1 MASQQDLLANLQALT
16 QQAQGG
22 IPRMVAP
29 TARTNGPTSSFKRS
43 SGYPDITEGATGV
56 FDASLTKTRQQQSK
70 LNTSARV
77 ASSRYPDITEQVAS
91 AKAGQKKPGGALGI
105 AASLLDNP
113 IAKAVL
119 APLAV
124 LDYGRRGIISGVNE
138 IADVL
143 DTDKNT
149 KISIGDWFKQTKDP
163 LYGFGTAFPIP
174 GKLGRVVGL
183 IGDLALDPIN
193 WLTLGVGV
201 PASLTVKGLREGAQ
215 IGARIAVKEF
225 AEAGAHELASLGPAQ
240 LINLQRAAAAE
251 QKIAQAGVYARTML
265 GKRLTNT
272 WQGKTKLASLVDQLG
287 GSPELVAAVGKNGR
301 RAMRAGVDGTD
312 EGIRMAQTIGLGKS
326 GLSFHGTKFVL
337 PFTGPIAD
345 VLETGLARTK
355 GAILR
360 SSPVDWMAEHFI
372 ASGTNQQRAM
382 RELRRGLT
390 TGKMMVGGVEKPL
403 SAEVARYAVRL
414 HGMDSIARG
423 IEEMA
428 KDTYAKRLDNMFND
442 FPEIRET
449 KDTLHQFL
457 DVAPEQWA
465 RPMTDIEQRA
475 YDRIKPLWEQM
486 HTEVEQA
493 YQKVDFNFT
502 LNRFENY
509 LPHMMTDQA
518 KDYIGKRS
526 SQYAEEVRQYLKVN
540 MTDPSASFKHR
551 GLVKDA
557 MFFGE
562 KLTADDVAKGVV
574 RLNEIARSKGFMGN
588 FFETDMEII
597 FKKYGEHYASSMSNA
612 EFMRLAKEGG
622 VLAEAKQMGNVS
634 QEWLK
639 QQADYAVSLRTG
651 VSKAHREMAV
661 RAGAAIKT
669 INEYMDV
676 VRGNISGENAGGLR
690 YEVDALQKVL
700 KKTGTPEETFAAL
713 TAAREALVLAQK
725 ESLSSWANYVA
736 ALEKG
741 SVIVQAMQAQV
752 DKVDNAI
759 NEVLKELDRV
769 GADYAQT
776 ISMIGAPLADD
787 ASQIDSVIGR
797 ALIDS
802 PIEMGE
808 QISYDDL
815 VKSLDAKFAA
825 LSEQLDSLTSS
836 WEKSLSV
843 ENVVNDIIDG
853 KIKLDDQWHV
863 SSSDTGVADSLHEA
877 IYGGIDVKKPKIL
890 AQMNRRNIAD
900 IWDEANLTPEM
911 KIIKSI
917 FDPDGKIT
925 STSLG
930 RIRLD
935 DTYVYNVVNGK
946 RVYTSEV
953 KTRGIISRINAGTTE
968 ANNLTELREA
978 GVWLIVRDTM
988 HDPQF
993 AKLIANGLTDTSTS
1007 LEKATYN
1014 RYQNLQELL
1023 LQAHALGDYSF
1034 SAKGATIVNGIEKT
1048 KLKIAGFED
1057 NLDEVIRNWESGE
1070 SPFTEAEYIRT
1081 INATREKIGKLE
1093 QDVARQTKG
1102 LDKYQQLAVATAT
1115 TPTGYRDLVSDLAS
1129 GVQEYYL
1136 HRETTV
1142 MFNRAM
1148 QTADTIDMVLPLAL
1162 WNTTLAEVARPLLS
1176 STVSYKKQLLEAQ
1189 QVILD
1194 LQTTVSKSG
1203 NNISDAEI
1211 LAIRERLLA
1220 TEQTSLQTKTVNVRG
1235 KKTVSNQP
1243 PQEWGTT
1250 VSYRN
1255 SKGERVVVSTSQK
1268 EKLLE
1273 EMLVGVT
1280 DQSERDKI
1288 RKYVFDLAT
1297 VSERKDS
1304 AQTVTKQ
1311 TKKRVRVTE
1320 RAGEWGPEK
1329 QRLLDAELS
1338 KSNNIDNAIVFRE
1351 EIAKIFRAERKVGK
1365 RGKVLSDSAHTPE
1378 ELALLRKKELLDNHF
1393 PELRSVW
1400 VKSRTS
1406 NIDIL
1411 FYKHAGAFELE
1422 NNVIAALQDLSLQ
1435 SDLAATRGARR
1446 SARSVVFGGTGEE
1459 VPEGMSLVG
1468 QSAEQQAATI
1478 AGKYRNRIRSAIE
1491 KLEKEILKKET
1502 KLANPK
1508 GNITT
1513 NVGDVLREEV
1523 KTQKAR
1529 VTQLAK
1535 DFDEIDKAV
1544 IADKK
1549 LASQQL
1555 KVLQNAT
1562 DVRTAKGSLKKLING
1577 GDQYGYAKLINSIL
1591 TEGISDSA
1599 VATSRRSLANFFAEI
1614 LGGDT
1619 SYYLPTL
1626 GRRQTRTVTDMDS
1639 FFGRTTRKVDSNIV
1653 GLKTLVNDTNL
1664 PTNKMLEGV
1673 PGSVG
1678 DNGRYIPGSWL
1689 MRTELRGA
1697 EGMASALEEHANRL
1711 LVAVESAKRNPVD
1724 IRLAERRLAT
1734 AQRQGVRLQAQID
1747 DMAATP
1753 DFVRAQTR
1761 LSEHQVI
1768 MALAGADDKVAEM
1781 LGFTKFEIDSLFD
1794 EPLRQTDVIGLR
1806 KQEKQ
1811 LTFERNRLMAQ
1822 RERVVKSRGMYEARQ
1837 MPIEAKLVQVEDSL
1851 LDVQKQLMEH
1861 ESRGSALEKLGSLTR
1876 NLEDSNLQKQI
1887 AAESG
1892 IEVKFATDAPV
1903 VSLSTN
1909 RHPITGDFEPFN
1921 SKTRYTVEPNRKLS
1935 YTPSE
1940 FINLLSDYSDTP
1952 VLEKV
1957 VRSRKA
1963 KLTRTWNSSNEGKFL
1978 DEYKQ
1983 LHNQWDVNQSGIWHE
1998 QTGWRKVSKR
2008 ERAIRAEI
2016 DSLRETNKQ
2025 TLLEIP
2031 KLQKQIVDIIDN
2043 ETALTTQNIPKGKNV
2058 SLESRVLAEEATG
2071 VAEGLRLNPSG
2082 TMDVPR
2088 YAAPNREKIAG
2099 KRANIIGEKDSIE
2112 QLIRDLEFDKIVER
2126 SLQKNALEYIAT
2138 LSKEEQFL
2146 LKEKI
2151 VANARLAKAMET
2163 KELMLDG
2170 KVAKKVSSSYAFEV
2184 TAKQGVEKAQKA
2196 FDNAVRLAS
2205 WGPQRLVDAQRAVD
2219 DLAKMAKDGRYWKST
2234 IRNSGNAEWLADV
2247 DQFID
2252 DSSYLI
2258 SQVSAEGIPKEIR
2271 SVTTAFIEAR
2281 TEYLTKASE
2290 LTARQEEFLFN
2301 KGLEGM
2307 KFVGTSN
2314 RLIPQELRGRIPENE
2329 FSFVAKFDDG
2339 FVELSKS
2346 FPNIQVKKEL
2356 AEIISNVH
2364 RLQDPL
2370 VVREFSN
2377 FMSKYT
2383 KFFKAYATLSPGF
2396 HIRNAMSNTF
2406 MLFAGGGNLANLGE
2420 GLKMSRSWL
2429 EASRRGLNAEQWIK
2443 ELPINM
2449 QTRAKD
2455 SMSAFF
2461 QSGGGISSD
2470 FFDYAKPIRGTK
2482 TSKNAGRW
2490 VENHS
2495 RFMMSWDGV
2504 AQGLDAEAAAIR
2516 TRRFLIDYTDI
2527 STGDRVMRQIVPFW
2541 MWTSRN
2547 LPMQI
2552 SNMWINPKAYAT
2564 YNTVKRNFN
2573 ADKEGDVIPAWME
2586 EVGAFKLPFGKDLYA
2601 SPDFGFNRV
2610 GQQIKELQDPQRFL
2624 SNVNPLLRVPVELM
2638 GGRQLYSNRPFSQ
2651 NPVKVENG
2659 AGAILQPFLQGLG
2672 FGETGPNGDK
2682 FVNDKAYYA
2691 LRNLIPFAGTAERL
2705 TPSIDTYQ
2713 QRGYVNPLLGFLG
2726 VPGRQVKEQEKQS
2739 ELIRRQKAI
2748 EALVSRQKVLEG
2760 K

>member
-22 IPRMVAP
+22 VPRMVAP
-29 TARTNGPTSSFKRS
+29 TSRTNAPTSTTRKFS
-43 SGYPDITEGATGV
+43 SSPGLTDMYGGQQVSPDGV
-56 FDASLTKTRQQQSK
+56 KTFAAQNSLNKT
-70 LNTSARV
+70 ARV
-77 ASSRYPDITEQVAS
+77 ASTRYPGITEQVAS
-91 AKAGQKKPGGALGI
+91 AKAGQKKPSGALGI

-113 IAKAVL
+113 IAKTVL
-119 APLAV
+119 APLMV
-124 LDYGRRGIISGVNE
+124 LDYGRRGIISGVRE
-138 IADVL
+138 VADVL

-174 GKLGRVVGL
+174 GKLGRVIGL
-183 IGDLALDPIN
+183 VGDLALDPIN
-193 WLTLGVGV
+193 WLTLGGNI
-201 PASLTVKGLREGAQ
+201 PKSLAVKGLREGAQ

-251 QKIAQAGVYARTML
+251 QKIAQAGVSARTLL

-326 GLSFHGTKFVL
+326 GLSFHGTKFVI

-475 YDRIKPLWEQM
+475 YNRIKPLWEQM

-562 KLTADDVAKGVV
+562 KLTADDVAKGVT

-725 ESLSSWANYVA
+725 ESLSSWANYVG

-741 SVIVQAMQAQV
+741 SVVVQAMQAQV

-769 GADYAQT
+769 GADYAQN
-776 ISMIGAPLADD
+776 ISRIGAPLADD

-797 ALIDS
+797 ALVDS
-802 PIEMGE
+802 PTEMGE
-808 QISYDDL
+808 QVSYDDL
-815 VKSLDAKFAA
+815 IKSMDAKFAA
-825 LSEQLDSLTSS
+825 LSEQLDSLTTS

-877 IYGGIDVKKPKIL
+877 IYGGLDVAKPKVL
-890 AQMNRRNIAD
+890 AKMNRRNISA

-917 FDPDGKIT
+917 FDPEGKIT

-930 RIRLD
+930 QIGLD
-935 DTYVYNVVNGK
+935 DTYVSKVVNGK

-1023 LQAHALGDYSF
+1023 LQAHAMGDYSF
-1034 SAKGATIVNGIEKT
+1034 SVKGATVVNGIENT
-1048 KLKIAGFED
+1048 KSKITTLED
-1057 NLDEVIRNWESGE
+1057 TLDEVIRNWETGE
-1070 SPFTEAEYIRT
+1070 SPFTEAQYNKVIS
-1081 INATREKIGKLE
+1081 ATRTQISKLE
-1093 QDVARQTKG
+1093 QDVVRQTKG

-1136 HRETTV
+1136 HRETTIN
-1142 MFNRAM
+1142 FNRAM

-1162 WNTTLAEVARPLLS
+1162 WNTTLAEVAKPLLS
-1176 STVSYKKQLLEAQ
+1176 STIAYKKQLGEAR

-1194 LQTTVSKSG
+1194 LQTTVSKNG

-1220 TEQTSLQTKTVNVRG
+1220 TEQTFLRTKTVPNANRG
-1235 KKTVSNQP
+1235 NTRLQGYSNFIP
-1243 PQEWGTT
+1243 TEEAGTF
-1250 VSYRN
+1250 
-1255 SKGERVVVSTSQK
+1255 GPQK
-1268 EKLLE
+1268 EKILKELLS
-1273 EMLVGVT
+1273 GVT
-1280 DQSERDKI
+1280 NQSERDAI
-1288 RKYVFDLAT
+1288 RKTVRDQVVEVPYVDG
-1297 VSERKDS
+1297 
-1304 AQTVTKQ
+1304 AQTVVKGTKN
-1311 TKKRVRVTE
+1311 RVRVIE
-1320 RAGEWGPEK
+1320 RAGEWGPQK

-1351 EIAKIFRAERKVGK
+1351 ELAKIFRAERKVGK

-1393 PELRSVW
+1393 PELRSIW
-1400 VKSRTS
+1400 IKSRTAQP
-1406 NIDIL
+1406 DIL

-1422 NNVIAALQDLSLQ
+1422 NDVIAALQQSGIQ
-1435 SDLAATRGARR
+1435 SDLAASRGARR
-1446 SARSVVFGGTGEE
+1446 GARSLVLGGTGEAI
-1459 VPEGMSLVG
+1459 PEGMSVVG

-1478 AGKYRNRIRSAIE
+1478 AGKYRNRIRSAINQ
-1491 KLEKEILKKET
+1491 LEKDAAKSEA
-1502 KLANPK
+1502 KLA
-1508 GNITT
+1508 GNSQALKT
-1513 NVGDVLREEV
+1513 NVGDVLREEI
-1523 KTQKAR
+1523 KTKKAR
-1529 VTQLAK
+1529 YTELAK
-1535 DFDEIDKAV
+1535 RFDAINEEV

-1562 DVRTAKGSLKKLING
+1562 DVRTAKGSLKKLINS
-1577 GDQYGYAKLINSIL
+1577 GDQYGYAKLIDSIL
-1591 TEGISDSA
+1591 TEGVSDAA
-1599 VATSRRSLANFFAEI
+1599 VSTSRRSLANFFSEI

-1619 SYYLPTL
+1619 SYYIGTL
-1626 GRRQTRTVTDMDS
+1626 GRREKRTVTDMDS

-1653 GLKTLVNDTNL
+1653 GLRTLVDDTNL

-1678 DNGRYIPGSWL
+1678 DSGRYIPGSWL

-1711 LVAVESAKRNPVD
+1711 LVAVEGIKRNPVD
-1724 IRLAERRLAT
+1724 IRLAEKRLAT

-1747 DMAATP
+1747 GMAATP

-1794 EPLRQTDVIGLR
+1794 EPLRQTDVLGLR

-1811 LTFERNRLMAQ
+1811 LTFERNRLMGQ
-1822 RERVVKSRGMYEARQ
+1822 RERVIKTRGAYEAKQ
-1837 MPIEAKLVQVEDSL
+1837 MPIEAKLVEVEDSL

-1892 IEVKFATDAPV
+1892 IEVRFATDAPM
-1903 VSLSTN
+1903 
-1909 RHPITGDFEPFN
+1909 RYEGDAP
-1921 SKTRYTVEPNRKLS
+1921 KARYEVESSRKLS

-1940 FINLLSDYSDTP
+1940 FINLLSDYGDTP

-1957 VRSRKA
+1957 VKSRKA
-1963 KLTRTWNSSNEGKFL
+1963 KLTRTWNSSNEGMFL

-1983 LHNQWDVNQSGIWHE
+1983 LHNQFDMSQHGAWMSDGTNV
-1998 QTGWRKVSKR
+1998 TKR
-2008 ERAIRAEI
+2008 EQAIRAEI
-2016 DSLRETNKQ
+2016 DALRETKKQ

-2088 YAAPNREKIAG
+2088 YAAPNKEKIAG
-2099 KRANIIGEKDSIE
+2099 KRANLVGEMDSID
-2112 QLIRDLEFDKIVER
+2112 QIVNDLEFDKIVER
-2126 SLQKNALEYIAT
+2126 GLQKQALEYIGR
-2138 LSKEEQFL
+2138 LSKDEQIL

-2170 KVAKKVSSSYAFEV
+2170 KLAKKVSSSYAFEV

-2301 KGLEGM
+2301 QGLKGM

-2314 RLIPQELRGRIPENE
+2314 RLIPAELRGRIPENE

-2346 FPNIQVKKEL
+2346 FPNIQVREEL

-2429 EASRRGLNAEQWIK
+2429 EASKRGLNADQWIK
-2443 ELPINM
+2443 ELPASM

-2586 EVGAFKLPFGKDLYA
+2586 EIGAFKLPFGKDLYA
-2601 SPDFGFNRV
+2601 SPDFGFNRIS
-2610 GQQIKELQDPQRFL
+2610 QQVEELRDPQRFL

>member
-16 QQAQGG
+16 KQAQGG
-22 IPRMVAP
+22 VPRMVQP
-29 TARTNGPTSSFKRS
+29 TSRTNGSPSPYKRS
-43 SGYPDITEGATGV
+43 SGYPDITEGTTGV
-56 FDASLTKTRQQQSK
+56 FDAALGKTRQQQSR
-70 LNTSARV
+70 LDTTARA
-77 ASSRYPDITEQVAS
+77 ASSKYPDITEQVAS
-91 AKAGQKKPGGALGI
+91 AKAGQQKPSGALGV
-105 AASLLDNP
+105 AANLLDNP
-113 IAKAVL
+113 IAKTVL

-124 LDYGRRGIISGVNE
+124 LDYGRRGIISGVRE
-138 IADVL
+138 IADVV
-143 DTDKNT
+143 DNNKET
-149 KISIGDWFKQTKDP
+149 KASIGDWFKQTKDP

-193 WLTLGVGV
+193 WLTLGVNV
-201 PASLTVKGLREGAQ
+201 PRSLTVAGLREGGQ
-215 IGARIAVKEF
+215 IGARIAAKEF

-240 LINLQRAAAAE
+240 LINLQRAAAVE
-251 QKIAQAGVYARTML
+251 EKIAKAGVSARTLL

-287 GSPELVAAVGKNGR
+287 GSAELVQAVGKNGR
-301 RAMRAGVDGTD
+301 RAMRAGVDGTQ
-312 EGIRMAQTIGLGKS
+312 EGIQMAEKLGLGKS
-326 GLSFHGTKFVL
+326 GLYIHGTKFKV
-337 PFTGPIAD
+337 PFSGPIAD
-345 VLETGLARTK
+345 ALETGLARTK
-355 GAILR
+355 ETILR

-423 IEEMA
+423 IEEAA
-428 KDTYAKRLDNMFND
+428 KDTYSKRLDNMFND

-449 KDTLHQFL
+449 KDTLYQFL
-457 DVAPEQWA
+457 DSAPEQWT
-465 RPMTDIEQRA
+465 RPMTDVEQRA
-475 YDRIKPLWEQM
+475 YDKIKPLWQEM
-486 HTEVEQA
+486 HREVEDSFR
-493 YQKVDFNFT
+493 KVDQNFT
-502 LNRFENY
+502 LNRFDNY
-509 LPHMMTDQA
+509 LPHMMTEEA

-526 SQYAEEVRQYLKVN
+526 SQYAEEIRQYLKVN
-540 MTDPSASFKHR
+540 MTDPSASFKSR

-562 KLTADDVAKGVV
+562 KLTADDVAKGVS

-588 FFETDMEII
+588 FFETDMETI

-622 VLAEAKQMGNVS
+622 ILSEAKQMGNVS
-634 QEWLK
+634 KEWLR
-639 QQADYAVSLRTG
+639 QQADYAKSLRTG
-651 VSKAHREMAV
+651 VSEAHKQMAI
-661 RAGAAIKT
+661 RAGVAIKT

-676 VRGNISGENAGGLR
+676 VRGSISGENVGGLR
-690 YEVDALQKVL
+690 YEIDALQKVL
-700 KKTGTPEETFAAL
+700 RKTGTPEETFAAL
-713 TAAREALVLAQK
+713 TAAREALVAAQK

-741 SVIVQAMQAQV
+741 SVVVQAMQAQV

-769 GADYAQT
+769 GTDYAQN
-776 ISMIGAPLADD
+776 ISRIGAPLAED

-797 ALIDS
+797 TLVDS

-808 QISYDDL
+808 QVSYDDL
-815 VKSLDAKFAA
+815 VNSLDAKFAA
-825 LSEQLDSLTSS
+825 LSEQLDSLTTS
-836 WEKSLSV
+836 WEKSLAV
-843 ENVVNDIIDG
+843 ENIVNDIIDG

-877 IYGGIDVKKPKIL
+877 IYGGLDVEKPKVL
-890 AQMNRRNIAD
+890 AKMNRRNIAA

-917 FDPDGKIT
+917 FDPEGKIT

-930 RIRLD
+930 QIGLD
-935 DTYVYNVVNGK
+935 DTYVSKVVNGK

-1023 LQAHALGDYSF
+1023 LQAHAMGDYSF
-1034 SAKGATIVNGIEKT
+1034 SPKGATIVNGIENT
-1048 KLKIAGFED
+1048 KSKITNLED
-1057 NLDEVIRNWESGE
+1057 TLDEVIRNWETGE
-1070 SPFTEAEYIRT
+1070 SPFTEEQYNKVI
-1081 INATREKIGKLE
+1081 IATRAKIGKLE
-1093 QDVARQTKG
+1093 QDVVRQTKG
-1102 LDKYQQLAVATAT
+1102 LDKYQQVAVSTAT

-1136 HRETTV
+1136 HRETTIN
-1142 MFNRAM
+1142 FNRAM

-1162 WNTTLAEVARPLLS
+1162 WNTTLAEVAKPLLS
-1176 STVSYKKQLLEAQ
+1176 STVAYKKQLGEAR

-1194 LQTTVSKSG
+1194 LQTTISNNG
-1203 NNISDAEI
+1203 NNISDTEI
-1211 LAIRERLLA
+1211 LAIRERILA
-1220 TEQTSLQTKTVNVRG
+1220 TEQTSLRTKTVANAKRG
-1235 KKTVSNQP
+1235 NTRLQGYSNFIP
-1243 PQEWGTT
+1243 TEEAGTF
-1250 VSYRN
+1250 
-1255 SKGERVVVSTSQK
+1255 GPQK
-1268 EKLLE
+1268 EKILKELLS
-1273 EMLVGVT
+1273 GVT
-1280 DQSERDKI
+1280 NQSERDAI
-1288 RKYVFDLAT
+1288 RKT
-1297 VSERKDS
+1297 VRDQVVEVSYLDGE
-1304 AQTVTKQ
+1304 QTVVKGTKN
-1311 TKKRVRVTE
+1311 RVRVIE
-1320 RAGEWGPEK
+1320 RAGEWGPQK

-1351 EIAKIFRAERKVGK
+1351 ELAKIFRAERKIGK

-1400 VKSRTS
+1400 IKSRTA
-1406 NIDIL
+1406 NTDIL

-1422 NNVIAALQDLSLQ
+1422 NNVIAALQDLGLQ
-1435 SDLAATRGARR
+1435 SDLQASRGARR
-1446 SARSVVFGGTGEE
+1446 SARSLVLGGTNEA

-1478 AGKYRNRIRSAIE
+1478 AGKYRGRIRSAIE
-1491 KLEKEILKKET
+1491 KLEREILKKET

-1508 GNITT
+1508 ENLTT
-1513 NVGDVLREEV
+1513 SVGDVLREEV

-1544 IADKK
+1544 VADKK
-1549 LASQQL
+1549 LAAQQL
-1555 KVLQNAT
+1555 KALQNSSS
-1562 DVRTAKGSLKKLING
+1562 VRAAKGSLKKLIDG

-1591 TEGISDSA
+1591 TEGVSDSA
-1599 VATSRRSLANFFAEI
+1599 VSTSRRSLANFFSEI
-1614 LGGDT
+1614 LGGET

-1626 GRRQTRTVTDMDS
+1626 GRRERRTVTDLDS

-1664 PTNKMLEGV
+1664 PTNTMLEGV

-1711 LVAVESAKRNPVD
+1711 LVAVEGIKRNPVD
-1724 IRLAERRLAT
+1724 IRLAEKRLAT
-1734 AQRQGVRLQAQID
+1734 AQRAGVRLQAQID
-1747 DMAATP
+1747 GMAATP

-1768 MALAGADDKVAEM
+1768 MALAGADEKVAEM
-1781 LGFTKFEIDSLFD
+1781 LGFTRFEIDSLFD

-1837 MPIEAKLVQVEDSL
+1837 MPIEAKLVEVEDSL

-1892 IEVKFATDAPV
+1892 VEIRFATDAPM
-1903 VSLSTN
+1903 
-1909 RHPITGDFEPFN
+1909 RYEGDAPRA
-1921 SKTRYTVEPNRKLS
+1921 RYEVEPSRQLS

-1940 FINLLSDYSDTP
+1940 FINLLSDYGDTP

-1957 VRSRKA
+1957 ASSRKA
-1963 KLTRTWNSSNEGKFL
+1963 KLAKAWNSSNEGKFL

-1983 LHNQWDVNQSGIWHE
+1983 LHNEFDMSQHGAWMSDGTNV
-1998 QTGWRKVSKR
+1998 TKR
-2008 ERAIRAEI
+2008 EQAIRAEI
-2016 DSLRETNKQ
+2016 DSLRETNKE

-2031 KLQKQIVDIIDN
+2031 KLQKQIIDIIDN
-2043 ETALTTQNIPKGKNV
+2043 ETALTTQNVPKGKNV
-2058 SLESRVLAEEATG
+2058 FLESRVLAEEATG
-2071 VAEGLRLNPSG
+2071 VAEGLRLNPSS
-2082 TMDVPR
+2082 TLDVPR
-2088 YAAPNREKIAG
+2088 YAVPDKAKIAG
-2099 KRANIIGEKDSIE
+2099 TKANIVGEMDSID
-2112 QLIRDLEFDKIVER
+2112 QIVNDLEFDKVIER
-2126 SLQKNALEYIAT
+2126 GLQKQALEYIGR
-2138 LSKEEQFL
+2138 LSKDEQVL

-2170 KVAKKVSSSYAFEV
+2170 KLAKKVSSSYAFEV
-2184 TAKQGVEKAQKA
+2184 AAKQGVQKAQKA

-2301 KGLEGM
+2301 QGLKGM

-2314 RLIPQELRGRIPENE
+2314 RLIPSELRGRIPENE

-2339 FVELSKS
+2339 FVELSKF

-2364 RLQDPL
+2364 RLQDPI

-2406 MLFAGGGNLANLGE
+2406 MLFAGGGDLGNLNE

-2429 EASRRGLNAEQWIK
+2429 EASKRGLNAEQWIK
-2443 ELPINM
+2443 ELPVNM

-2470 FFDYAKPIRGTK
+2470 FFDYVKPIRGTK

-2527 STGDRVMRQIVPFW
+2527 STGDRIMRQIVPFW

-2573 ADKEGDVIPAWME
+2573 ADQEGDVIPAWME
-2586 EVGAFKLPFGKDLYA
+2586 QIGAFKLPFGKDLYA
-2601 SPDFGFNRV
+2601 TPDFGFNRI
-2610 GQQIKELQDPQRFL
+2610 GQQVEELRDPQRFL
-2624 SNVNPLLRVPVELM
+2624 ANVNPLLRVPVELM

-2651 NPVKVENG
+2651 NPVQVEGG

-2682 FVNDKAYYA
+2682 FVNDKAFYA

-2726 VPGRQVKEQEKQS
+2726 VPGRQVKEKEKQS

-2748 EALVSRQKVLEG
+2748 EALVSRQKSLQGE
-2760 K
+2760 

>member
-22 IPRMVAP
+22 IPRMVQP
-29 TARTNGPTSSFKRS
+29 TSRTNGSPSPYTKA
-43 SGYPDITEGATGV
+43 SGYPDITEGTTKV
-56 FDASLTKTRQQQSK
+56 FDAGTAKTRQQQSR
-70 LNTSARV
+70 LDTSARA

-113 IAKAVL
+113 IAKTVL
-119 APLAV
+119 APLMV

-174 GKLGRVVGL
+174 GKLGRVIGL
-183 IGDLALDPIN
+183 VGDLALDPIN
-193 WLTLGVGV
+193 WLTLGGNI
-201 PASLTVKGLREGAQ
+201 PKSLVVKGLREGAQ

-251 QKIAQAGVYARTML
+251 QKIAQAGVSARTLL
-265 GKRLTNT
+265 GRRLTNS

-423 IEEMA
+423 IEGMA
-428 KDTYAKRLDNMFND
+428 KDTYAKRLEQMFND

-457 DVAPEQWA
+457 DASPEQWA

-475 YDRIKPLWEQM
+475 YNRIKPLWEQM
-486 HTEVEQA
+486 HGEVERA
-493 YQKVDFNFT
+493 YQKVDLNFT
-502 LNRFENY
+502 LNSFENY
-509 LPHMMTDQA
+509 LPHMMTEEA
-518 KDYIGKRS
+518 KEYIAKRS
-526 SQYAEEVRQYLKVN
+526 SQYAEEIRQYLKVN
-540 MTDPSASFKHR
+540 MTDPSASFKNR
-551 GLVKDA
+551 GLVKGA

-562 KLTADDVAKGVV
+562 ELTADDVAKGVV

-741 SVIVQAMQAQV
+741 SVVVQAMQAQV

-769 GADYAQT
+769 GADYAQN
-776 ISMIGAPLADD
+776 ISRIGAPLADD
-787 ASQIDSVIGR
+787 VSQIDSVIGR
-797 ALIDS
+797 ALVDS
-802 PIEMGE
+802 PTEMGE
-808 QISYDDL
+808 QVSYDDL
-815 VKSLDAKFAA
+815 IKSMDAKFAA
-825 LSEQLDSLTSS
+825 LSEQLDSLTTS

-853 KIKLDDQWHV
+853 KIKLDDQWHL

-877 IYGGIDVKKPKIL
+877 IYGGLDVAKPKVL
-890 AQMNRRNIAD
+890 AKMNRRNISA

-930 RIRLD
+930 RIGLD

-1194 LQTTVSKSG
+1194 LQTTVSKNG

-1220 TEQTSLQTKTVNVRG
+1220 TEQTSLRTKTVNVPG
-1235 KKTVSNQP
+1235 KKTVSGQTSKD
-1243 PQEWGTT
+1243 WGTT
-1250 VSYRN
+1250 VSYVN

-1297 VSERKDS
+1297 VSEGKDS

-1329 QRLLDAELS
+1329 QRLLDAEIS
-1338 KSNNIDNAIVFRE
+1338 QSNNIDNAIVFRE

-1422 NNVIAALQDLSLQ
+1422 NNVIAALQDLGLQ

-1459 VPEGMSLVG
+1459 VPKGMSLVG

-1491 KLEKEILKKET
+1491 KLEREVLKKE
-1502 KLANPK
+1502 KELANPK
-1508 GNITT
+1508 GNLKTS
-1513 NVGDVLREEV
+1513 VGDALRETV
-1523 KTQKAR
+1523 KTEKAR
-1529 VTQLAK
+1529 ITQLAK

-1577 GDQYGYAKLINSIL
+1577 GDQYGYAKLIDSIL

-1626 GRRQTRTVTDMDS
+1626 GRRQTRTVTDIDS

-1678 DNGRYIPGSWL
+1678 NNGRYIPGSWL

-1711 LVAVESAKRNPVD
+1711 LVAVEGIKRNPVD
-1724 IRLAERRLAT
+1724 IRLAEKRLAT

-1747 DMAATP
+1747 GMAATP

-1822 RERVVKSRGMYEARQ
+1822 RERVIKSRGMYEARQ

-1892 IEVKFATDAPV
+1892 IEVRFATDAPIAN
-1903 VSLSTN
+1903 SGTYTNAPAGEFRLEST
-1909 RHPITGDFEPFN
+1909 G
-1921 SKTRYTVEPNRKLS
+1921 SKTRYSAEPSRKLS

-1940 FINLLSDYSDTP
+1940 FINLLSDYGDTP

-1963 KLTRTWNSSNEGKFL
+1963 KLVRTWNSSNEGMFL

-1983 LHNQWDVNQSGIWHE
+1983 LHNQFDMSQHGAWMSDGTNV
-1998 QTGWRKVSKR
+1998 TKR
-2008 ERAIRAEI
+2008 EQAIRAEI
-2016 DSLRETNKQ
+2016 DALRETNKQ

-2043 ETALTTQNIPKGKNV
+2043 ETALTTQNIPKGKNA

-2088 YAAPNREKIAG
+2088 YAAPNKEKIAG
-2099 KRANIIGEKDSIE
+2099 KRANLVGEMDSID
-2112 QLIRDLEFDKIVER
+2112 QIVNDLEFDKIVER
-2126 SLQKNALEYIAT
+2126 GLQKQALEYIGR
-2138 LSKEEQFL
+2138 LSKDEQIL

-2163 KELMLDG
+2163 KELMFDG

-2314 RLIPQELRGRIPENE
+2314 RLIPAELRGRIPENE

-2429 EASRRGLNAEQWIK
+2429 EASKRGLNAEQWIK

>member
-16 QQAQGG
+16 KQAQGG
-22 IPRMVAP
+22 VPRMVQP
-29 TARTNGPTSSFKRS
+29 TSRTNGSPSPYKRS
-43 SGYPDITEGATGV
+43 SGYPDITEGTTGV
-56 FDASLTKTRQQQSK
+56 FDVASGKTRQQQYK
-70 LNTSARV
+70 LDTTARA

-91 AKAGQKKPGGALGI
+91 AKAGQQKPSGALGVV
-105 AASLLDNP
+105 AGLLDNP
-113 IAKAVL
+113 IAKTVL

-124 LDYGRRGIISGVNE
+124 LDYGRRGIISGVRE
-138 IADVL
+138 IADVV
-143 DTDKNT
+143 DGNKET
-149 KISIGDWFKQTKDP
+149 KASIGDWFKQTKDP

-183 IGDLALDPIN
+183 VGDLALDPIN
-193 WLTLGVGV
+193 WLTLGVSV
-201 PASLTVKGLREGAQ
+201 PASLSVKGLRSGGQ
-215 IGARIAVKEF
+215 IGARIAAKEF

-240 LINLQRAAAAE
+240 LINLQRAAAVE
-251 QKIAQAGVYARTML
+251 EKIAQAGVSARTML

-287 GSPELVAAVGKNGR
+287 GSAELVQAVGKNGR
-301 RAMRAGVDGTD
+301 RAMRAGIDGTQ
-312 EGIRMAQTIGLGKS
+312 EGIQMAEKLGLGKS
-326 GLSFHGTKFVL
+326 GLYIHGTKFKV
-337 PFTGPIAD
+337 PFSGPIAD
-345 VLETGLARTK
+345 ALETGLARTK
-355 GAILR
+355 GTILR

-423 IEEMA
+423 IEEAA
-428 KDTYAKRLDNMFND
+428 KDTYAKRLENMFND

-449 KDTLHQFL
+449 KDTLYQFL
-457 DVAPEQWA
+457 DAAPEQWA
-465 RPMTDIEQRA
+465 RPMTDVEQRA
-475 YDRIKPLWEQM
+475 YDKIKPLWQEM
-486 HTEVEQA
+486 HREVEDSFR
-493 YQKVDFNFT
+493 KVDQNFT
-502 LNRFENY
+502 LNRFDNY
-509 LPHMMTDQA
+509 LPHMMTEEA

-526 SQYAEEVRQYLKVN
+526 SQYAEEIRQYLKVN
-540 MTDPSASFKHR
+540 MTDPSASFKSR

-562 KLTADDVAKGVV
+562 KLTADDVAKGVS

-588 FFETDMEII
+588 FFETDMETI

-634 QEWLK
+634 KEWLK
-639 QQADYAVSLRTG
+639 QQADYAKSLRTG
-651 VSKAHREMAV
+651 VSAAHKEMAI
-661 RAGAAIKT
+661 RAGVAIKT
-669 INEYMDV
+669 INEYMDA
-676 VRGNISGENAGGLR
+676 VRGSISGKNVGGLR

-700 KKTGTPEETFAAL
+700 RKTGTPEETFAAL
-713 TAAREALVLAQK
+713 TAAREALIAAQK

-741 SVIVQAMQAQV
+741 SVIVEAMQAQV

-769 GADYAQT
+769 GTNYAQN
-776 ISMIGAPLADD
+776 ISRIGAPLAED

-797 ALIDS
+797 TLVDS
-802 PIEMGE
+802 PMEMGE
-808 QISYDDL
+808 QVSYDDL
-815 VKSLDAKFAA
+815 VNSLDAKFAA
-825 LSEQLDSLTSS
+825 LSEQLESLTTS

-843 ENVVNDIIDG
+843 ENIVNDIIDG
-853 KIKLDDQWHV
+853 KIKLDNQWHV

-877 IYGGIDVKKPKIL
+877 IYGGLDVEKPKVL
-890 AQMNRRNIAD
+890 AQMNRRNIAA
-900 IWDEANLTPEM
+900 IWDAANLTPEM
-911 KIIKSI
+911 KVIKSI

-925 STSLG
+925 STRLG
-930 RIRLD
+930 QIGLD
-935 DTYVYNVVNGK
+935 DTYVSTVVNGK

-978 GVWLIVRDTM
+978 GVWLIVRDTL

-1034 SAKGATIVNGIEKT
+1034 SAKGATIVNGIENT
-1048 KLKIAGFED
+1048 KSKITNLED
-1057 NLDEVIRNWESGE
+1057 TLDEVIRNWETGE
-1070 SPFTEAEYIRT
+1070 SPFTEAEYNKV
-1081 INATREKIGKLE
+1081 INATRTKIGKLE

-1142 MFNRAM
+1142 NFNLAM

-1162 WNTTLAEVARPLLS
+1162 WNTTLAKVAEPLLS
-1176 STVSYKKQLLEAQ
+1176 STVSYKKQLQEVQ

-1194 LQTTVSKSG
+1194 LQTTVNKNG

-1211 LAIRERLLA
+1211 LAIRERILA

-1297 VSERKDS
+1297 VSEGKDS

-1311 TKKRVRVTE
+1311 TKKRVRVIE
-1320 RAGEWGPEK
+1320 RAGEWGPQK

-1351 EIAKIFRAERKVGK
+1351 ELAKIFRAERKIGK

-1400 VKSRTS
+1400 IKSRTAQP
-1406 NIDIL
+1406 DIL

-1422 NNVIAALQDLSLQ
+1422 NDVIAALQDLGVQ
-1435 SDLAATRGARR
+1435 SELSAARGARR
-1446 SARSVVFGGTGEE
+1446 SARSLVLGGTNEA
-1459 VPEGMSLVG
+1459 VPEGMSVVG

-1478 AGKYRNRIRSAIE
+1478 AGNYRGQIRRAIND
-1491 KLEKEILKKET
+1491 LEKEVLKRET

-1508 GNITT
+1508 GNLTT
-1513 NVGDVLREEV
+1513 NVGDVLRQEV
-1523 KTQKAR
+1523 KEKKAR
-1529 VTQLAK
+1529 ITELGK
-1535 DFDEIDKAV
+1535 RFDEMDKEV
-1544 IADKK
+1544 VADRK
-1549 LASQQL
+1549 LAAQQL
-1555 KVLQNAT
+1555 KTLQSASNIRA
-1562 DVRTAKGSLKKLING
+1562 AKGSLKKLIDG

-1591 TEGISDSA
+1591 TEGVSDSA
-1599 VATSRRSLANFFAEI
+1599 VATSRRSLANFFSEI
-1614 LGGDT
+1614 LGGET

-1626 GRRQTRTVTDMDS
+1626 GRRERRTVTDMDS

-1711 LVAVESAKRNPVD
+1711 LTAVEGIKRNPVD
-1724 IRLAERRLAT
+1724 IRLAQKRLAT

-1747 DMAATP
+1747 GMAATP

-1822 RERVVKSRGMYEARQ
+1822 RERVIKSRGMYEARQ

-1876 NLEDSNLQKQI
+1876 NLEDGNLQKQI

-1892 IEVKFATDAPV
+1892 IEIRFSTDAPMQYQGEAP
-1903 VSLSTN
+1903 
-1909 RHPITGDFEPFN
+1909 R
-1921 SKTRYTVEPNRKLS
+1921 TRYEVEPSRKLS

-1940 FINLLSDYSDTP
+1940 FINLLSDYGDTP

-1957 VRSRKA
+1957 VKSRKA

-1983 LHNQWDVNQSGIWHE
+1983 LHNEFDMSQHGVWMSDGTNV
-1998 QTGWRKVSKR
+1998 TKR
-2008 ERAIRAEI
+2008 EQAIRAEI
-2016 DSLRETNKQ
+2016 DSLRETQKE

-2043 ETALTTQNIPKGKNV
+2043 ETEFTTQNIPKGKNV
-2058 SLESRVLAEEATG
+2058 AAESRALVKESTAVVEQLKS
-2071 VAEGLRLNPSG
+2071 NPSLAFG
-2082 TMDVPR
+2082 EPR
-2088 YAAPNREKIAG
+2088 YATPNKAKIAG
-2099 KRANIIGEKDSIE
+2099 KRANIVGEMDSID
-2112 QLIRDLEFDKIVER
+2112 QIVNDLEFDKVVER
-2126 SLQKNALEYIAT
+2126 GLQKQALEYIGR
-2138 LSKEEQFL
+2138 LSKDEQVL

-2170 KVAKKVSSSYAFEV
+2170 KLAKKVSSAYAFEV
-2184 TAKQGVEKAQKA
+2184 TAKQGVQKAQKA

-2301 KGLEGM
+2301 EGLKGM

-2314 RLIPQELRGRIPENE
+2314 RLIPQELRGKIPENE

-2339 FVELSKS
+2339 FVELSKF

-2364 RLQDPL
+2364 RLQDPI

-2406 MLFAGGGNLANLGE
+2406 MLFAGGGDLGNLNE

-2429 EASRRGLNAEQWIK
+2429 EASKRGLNAEQWIK
-2443 ELPINM
+2443 ELPVNM

-2470 FFDYAKPIRGTK
+2470 FFDYVKPIRGTK
-2482 TSKNAGRW
+2482 TSKNAGKW

-2504 AQGLDAEAAAIR
+2504 AQGLDPEAAAIR
-2516 TRRFLIDYTDI
+2516 TRRFLIDYADI

-2573 ADKEGDVIPAWME
+2573 ADEEGDVIPAWME
-2586 EVGAFKLPFGKDLYA
+2586 QIGAFKLPFGKDLYA
-2601 SPDFGFNRV
+2601 TPDFGFNRI
-2610 GQQIKELQDPQRFL
+2610 GQQVEELRDPQRFL
-2624 SNVNPLLRVPVELM
+2624 ANVNPLLRVPVELM

-2651 NPVKVENG
+2651 NPVKVEGG

-2672 FGETGPNGDK
+2672 YGETGPNGDK

-2705 TPSIDTYQ
+2705 TPSVDTYQ

-2726 VPGRQVKEQEKQS
+2726 VPGRQVKEKEKQN

-2748 EALVSRQKVLEG
+2748 DALVSKQRTLEG

>member
-16 QQAQGG
+16 RQAQGG
-22 IPRMVAP
+22 VPRMVQP
-29 TARTNGPTSSFKRS
+29 TSRTNGSPSPYKKA
-43 SGYPDITEGATGV
+43 SGYPDITEGTSASGGV
-56 FDASLTKTRQQQSK
+56 FNPDVTKTQQQQFK

-77 ASSRYPDITEQVAS
+77 ASSMYPDITEQVAS
-91 AKAGQKKPGGALGI
+91 AKAGQKQPGGTLGI
-105 AASLLDNP
+105 LAGVLDNP
-113 IAKAVL
+113 IAKTVL

-124 LDYGRRGIISGVNE
+124 LDYGRRGIISGVRE

-163 LYGFGTAFPIP
+163 LYGFGTAFPMP

-183 IGDLALDPIN
+183 VGDLALDPIN
-193 WLTLGVGV
+193 WLTLGTRI
-201 PASLTVKGLREGAQ
+201 PAGLTIKGLREGAQ
-215 IGARIAVKEF
+215 IGARIGAKEF

-240 LINLQRAAAAE
+240 LINLQRAAAVE
-251 QKIAQAGVYARTML
+251 EKIAQAGVSARTML
-265 GKRLTNT
+265 GRRLTNT
-272 WQGKTKLASLVDQLG
+272 WQGKTKLAALVDQLG

-301 RAMRAGVDGTD
+301 RAMRAGVDGTQ
-312 EGIRMAQTIGLGKS
+312 EGIKMAQTIGLGKS
-326 GLSFHGTKFVL
+326 GLSFHGTKFVI

-360 SSPVDWMAEHFI
+360 SSPIDWMAEHFI

-390 TGKMMVGGVEKPL
+390 TGKMMIDGVEKPL

-428 KDTYAKRLDNMFND
+428 KDTYGKRLENMFND

-457 DVAPEQWA
+457 DAAPEKWA
-465 RPMTDIEQRA
+465 RPMTEIEQRA
-475 YDRIKPLWEQM
+475 YNKVKPLWEQM
-486 HTEVEQA
+486 HAEVEQA
-493 YQKVDFNFT
+493 FQKVDPSFT

-540 MTDPSASFKHR
+540 MTDPSASFKNR

-562 KLTADDVAKGVV
+562 KLTADDVSKGVV

-597 FKKYGEHYASSMSNA
+597 FRKYGEHYASSMSNA

-622 VLAEAKQMGNVS
+622 ILSEAKQMGNVS
-634 QEWLK
+634 QEWLR
-639 QQADYAVSLRTG
+639 QQADYAKSLRTG
-651 VSKAHREMAV
+651 VSAAHKEMAI

-713 TAAREALVLAQK
+713 TSAREALVLAQK
-725 ESLSSWANYVA
+725 ESLSSWANYVN

-741 SVIVQAMQAQV
+741 SVVVQAMQAQV

-769 GADYAQT
+769 GTNYAQN
-776 ISMIGAPLADD
+776 ISRIGAPLADD
-787 ASQIDSVIGR
+787 VGQIDSVIGR
-797 ALIDS
+797 ALVDS

-808 QISYDDL
+808 QVSYDDL
-815 VKSLDAKFAA
+815 IKSLDAKFAA
-825 LSEQLDSLTSS
+825 LSEQLDSLTTS

-853 KIKLDDQWHV
+853 KIKLNDQWHV

-877 IYGGIDVKKPKIL
+877 IYGGLDVEKPNVL
-890 AQMNRRNIAD
+890 VQMNRRNISS
-900 IWDEANLTPEM
+900 IWDEVNLTPEM
-911 KIIKSI
+911 KVIKSI
-917 FDPDGKIT
+917 FDPEGKIT
-925 STSLG
+925 STRLG
-930 RIRLD
+930 EIRLD
-935 DTYVYNVVNGK
+935 DTYVSKVVNGK

-953 KTRGIISRINAGTTE
+953 KTRGIYSRIASGTTE
-968 ANNLTELREA
+968 ANNITELREA
-978 GVWLIVRDTM
+978 GIWLIVRDTM

-993 AKLIANGLTDTSTS
+993 AKLISNGLTDTSTS

-1023 LQAHALGDYSF
+1023 LQSHAMGDYNF
-1034 SAKGATIVNGIEKT
+1034 SAKSATIVNGIEKT
-1048 KLKIAGFED
+1048 KSRISGLED
-1057 NLDEVIRNWESGE
+1057 DLREVIAKWETGE
-1070 SPFTEAEYIRT
+1070 STLVSEEQYNKVLSSTKAK
-1081 INATREKIGKLE
+1081 INKLE
-1093 QDVARQTKG
+1093 QEVLRKTEG
-1102 LDKYQQLAVATAT
+1102 LDKYQQLAVATAG

-1129 GVQEYYL
+1129 GVQEYFL

-1142 MFNRAM
+1142 NFNRAM

-1162 WNTTLAEVARPLLS
+1162 WNTTLAEVAKPLLAS
-1176 STVSYKKQLLEAQ
+1176 KVAYKKQLQEAQ

-1194 LQTTVSKSG
+1194 LQNAVSKNG
-1203 NNISDAEI
+1203 NNISDTEI

-1220 TEQTSLQTKTVNVRG
+1220 TEQTSLRTKTVKVPKQDTFYPELPGKWGPEKEKILKEMLGEQTDPVDRANIREHVRG
-1235 KKTVSNQP
+1235 MAIRVKTLETEQP
-1243 PQEWGTT
+1243 I
-1250 VSYRN
+1250 V
-1255 SKGERVVVSTSQK
+1255 KGAKSRARV
-1268 EKLLE
+1268 
-1273 EMLVGVT
+1273 
-1280 DQSERDKI
+1280 I
-1288 RKYVFDLAT
+1288 
-1297 VSERKDS
+1297 
-1304 AQTVTKQ
+1304 
-1311 TKKRVRVTE
+1311 E
-1320 RAGEWGPEK
+1320 RAGEWGPQK

-1338 KSNNIDNAIVFRE
+1338 QSNNIDNSIVFRE

-1393 PELRSVW
+1393 PELRSIW
-1400 VKSRTS
+1400 IKSRTS
-1406 NIDIL
+1406 QRDIL

-1422 NNVIAALQDLSLQ
+1422 NDVIAALQDLGLQ
-1435 SDLAATRGARR
+1435 SDLSASRGARR
-1446 SARSVVFGGTGEE
+1446 SARNVVFGGTNEA
-1459 VPEGMSLVG
+1459 VPEGMSIVG
-1468 QSAEQQAATI
+1468 QSAEQRAATI
-1478 AGKYRNRIRSAIE
+1478 AGKYRGRIRDAINQLE
-1491 KLEKEILKKET
+1491 REVIRSEAKLTSGSRGL
-1502 KLANPK
+1502 
-1508 GNITT
+1508 TT

-1523 KTQKAR
+1523 KTKKAR
-1529 VTQLAK
+1529 ITELGK
-1535 DFDEIDKAV
+1535 RFDAMDKEV
-1544 IADKK
+1544 DVDRK
-1549 LASQQL
+1549 LAGEQL
-1555 KVLQNAT
+1555 KALQNQSDIRA
-1562 DVRTAKGSLKKLING
+1562 AKGSLKKLIDS
-1577 GDQYGYAKLINSIL
+1577 GDQYGYAKLIDSIL
-1591 TEGISDSA
+1591 TEGTSDAA
-1599 VATSRRSLANFFAEI
+1599 VATSRRSLANFFSEI

-1619 SYYLPTL
+1619 SYYIGTL
-1626 GRRQTRTVTDMDS
+1626 GRREKRTITDMDS
-1639 FFGRTTRKVDSNIV
+1639 FFGRTTRRVDSHIV
-1653 GLKTLVNDTNL
+1653 GLKTLVDDTNL

-1673 PGSVG
+1673 PGQVG
-1678 DNGRYIPGSWL
+1678 SNGRYMPGNWL

-1711 LVAVESAKRNPVD
+1711 LTAVESAKRNPVD
-1724 IRLAERRLAT
+1724 IRLAEKRLAT
-1734 AQRQGVRLQAQID
+1734 AQRAGHRLQAQID

-1768 MALAGADDKVAEM
+1768 MALAGADDKVAEK
-1781 LGFTKFEIDSLFD
+1781 LGFTRFEIDSLFD
-1794 EPLRQTDVIGLR
+1794 EPLRQTDVLGLR

-1811 LTFERNRLMAQ
+1811 LIFERNRLMGQ

-1837 MPIEAKLVQVEDSL
+1837 MPIEAKLSEVEDSL

-1892 IEVKFATDAPV
+1892 IEVRFATDAPTAK
-1903 VSLSTN
+1903 SGTYTNPPAGEFRLEST
-1909 RHPITGDFEPFN
+1909 G
-1921 SKTRYTVEPNRKLS
+1921 SKTRYESAPSRKLS

-1940 FINLLSDYSDTP
+1940 FINLLSDYGDTP

-1957 VRSRKA
+1957 VRSRRA
-1963 KLTRTWNSSNEGKFL
+1963 KLVKAWNSSNEGKFL

-2016 DSLRETNKQ
+2016 DSLRETQKE

-2031 KLQKQIVDIIDN
+2031 KLQKQIIDIIDN

-2058 SLESRVLAEEATG
+2058 PLESRVLAEEATG
-2071 VAEGLRLNPSG
+2071 VSEGLKLNPSG
-2082 TMDVPR
+2082 TLDVPR
-2088 YAAPNREKIAG
+2088 YAAPNRAKIAG
-2099 KRANIIGEKDSIE
+2099 KKANIIGEKDSID
-2112 QLIRDLEFDKIVER
+2112 QIVNDLEFDKVVER
-2126 SLQKNALEYIAT
+2126 GLQKQALEYIGR
-2138 LSKEEQFL
+2138 LSKEEQVL

-2170 KVAKKVSSSYAFEV
+2170 KVAKKVSSAYAFEV
-2184 TAKQGVEKAQKA
+2184 TAKQGVQKAQEA
-2196 FDNAVRLAS
+2196 FDNAVNLAS

-2252 DSSYLI
+2252 DSSYLV
-2258 SQVSAEGIPKEIR
+2258 SQVSPEGVPKEIR
-2271 SVTTAFIEAR
+2271 AVTTEFIKAR
-2281 TEYLTKASE
+2281 TAYLTKTSE
-2290 LTARQEEFLFN
+2290 LTAKQEEFLFN
-2301 KGLEGM
+2301 EGIRGM
-2307 KFVGTSN
+2307 KFAGTSN
-2314 RLIPQELRGRIPENE
+2314 KFIPMELRGKIPEDK
-2329 FSFVAKFDDG
+2329 FSFVSEFDKG
-2339 FVELSKS
+2339 FVELSKF
-2346 FPNIQVKKEL
+2346 FPNIQVKEEL
-2356 AEIISNVH
+2356 AAIISNVH
-2364 RLQDPL
+2364 RLKDPI

-2383 KFFKAYATLSPGF
+2383 SFFKAYATLSPGF
-2396 HIRNAMSNTF
+2396 HIRNGMSNSF
-2406 MLFAGGGNLANLGE
+2406 MLFAGGGDLGNLSE
-2420 GLKMSRSWL
+2420 GLRMSKSWL
-2429 EASRRGLNAEQWIK
+2429 EASKRGLNVEQWIK
-2443 ELPINM
+2443 ELPVELRG
-2449 QTRAKD
+2449 RAEN

-2461 QSGGGISSD
+2461 QSGGGMTSD
-2470 FFDYAKPIRGTK
+2470 FFQTGKSFRGTK
-2482 TSKNAGRW
+2482 TSKKAGRW

-2516 TRRFLIDYTDI
+2516 TRRFLIDYSDI

-2564 YNTVKRNFN
+2564 YNSIKRNFN
-2573 ADKEGDVIPAWME
+2573 ADKEGDVVPAWMQE
-2586 EVGAFKLPFGKDLYA
+2586 LGAFKLPFGKDLYA
-2601 SPDFGFNRV
+2601 TPDFGFNRV
-2610 GQQIKELQDPQRFL
+2610 GQQIKELQEPQRLL

-2682 FVNDKAYYA
+2682 FVNDKAYYGF
-2691 LRNLIPFAGTAERL
+2691 RNFIPFAGTAERL

-2713 QRGYVNPLLGFLG
+2713 QRGYINPLLGFLG
-2726 VPGRQVKEQEKQS
+2726 VPNRKYWKENNDKATLYGKQGRGCKRFAPRHKGVH
-2739 ELIRRQKAI
+2739 
-2748 EALVSRQKVLEG
+2748 
-2760 K
+2760 

>member
-22 IPRMVAP
+22 VPRMVAP
-29 TARTNGPTSSFKRS
+29 TSRTNGPTSSKRS
-43 SGYPDITEGATGV
+43 SGYPDITEGSTGV
-56 FDASLTKTRQQQSK
+56 FDASSTKTRQQQSK

-91 AKAGQKKPGGALGI
+91 AKAGQQKPSGALGVV
-105 AASLLDNP
+105 AGLLDNP
-113 IAKAVL
+113 IAKTVL

-124 LDYGRRGIISGVNE
+124 LDYGRRGIISGVRE
-138 IADVL
+138 IADIV
-143 DTDKNT
+143 DTDKET
-149 KISIGDWFKQTKDP
+149 KASIGDWFKQTKDP
-163 LYGFGTAFPIP
+163 TYGFGTAFPIP
-174 GKLGRVVGL
+174 GKLGRVIGL
-183 IGDLALDPIN
+183 VGDLALDPIN
-193 WLTLGVGV
+193 WLTLGVNV

-240 LINLQRAAAAE
+240 LINLQRAAAVE
-251 QKIAQAGVYARTML
+251 QKIAQAGVSARTLL

-287 GSPELVAAVGKNGR
+287 GSAELVAAVGKNGR

-326 GLSFHGTKFVL
+326 GLSFHGTKFVI

-414 HGMDSIARG
+414 HGMDSVARG
-423 IEEMA
+423 IEEAA
-428 KDTYAKRLDNMFND
+428 KDTYSKRLDNMFND

-449 KDTLHQFL
+449 KDTLYQFL
-457 DVAPEQWA
+457 DSAPEQWT
-465 RPMTDIEQRA
+465 RPMTDVEQRA
-475 YDRIKPLWEQM
+475 YDKIKPLWQEM
-486 HTEVEQA
+486 HREVEDSFR
-493 YQKVDFNFT
+493 KVDQNFT
-502 LNRFENY
+502 LNRFDNY
-509 LPHMMTDQA
+509 LPHMMTEEA

-526 SQYAEEVRQYLKVN
+526 SQYAEEIRQYLKVN
-540 MTDPSASFKHR
+540 MTDPSASFKSR

-562 KLTADDVAKGVV
+562 KLTADDVAKGVS

-588 FFETDMEII
+588 FFETDMENI
-597 FKKYGEHYASSMSNA
+597 FRKYGEHYASSMSNA

-622 VLAEAKQMGNVS
+622 ILSEAKQMGNVS

-651 VSKAHREMAV
+651 VSKAHREMAI
-661 RAGAAIKT
+661 RAGVAIKT

-676 VRGNISGENAGGLR
+676 VRGSISGENVGGLR

-700 KKTGTPEETFAAL
+700 RKTGTPEETFAAL

-725 ESLSSWANYVA
+725 ESLSSWANYVS

-769 GADYAQT
+769 GTDYAQN
-776 ISMIGAPLADD
+776 ISRIGAPLAED

-797 ALIDS
+797 TLVDS

-808 QISYDDL
+808 QVSYDDL
-815 VKSLDAKFAA
+815 INSLDTKFAA
-825 LSEQLDSLTSS
+825 LSEQLDSLTTS
-836 WEKSLSV
+836 WEKSLAV

-853 KIKLDDQWHV
+853 KIKLNDQWHV

-877 IYGGIDVKKPKIL
+877 IYGGLDVAKPKVL
-890 AQMNRRNIAD
+890 KQMNRRNIAP

-911 KIIKSI
+911 KVIKSI
-917 FDPDGKIT
+917 FDPEGKIT
-925 STSLG
+925 STRLG
-930 RIRLD
+930 QIELN
-935 DTYVYNVVNGK
+935 DTYVSKVVNGK
-946 RVYTSEV
+946 RVETSQV
-953 KTRGIISRINAGTTE
+953 KTRGIYSRIASGTTE
-968 ANNLTELREA
+968 ANNITELREA
-978 GVWLIVRDTM
+978 GIWLIVRDTL
-988 HDPQF
+988 HDPQY

-1023 LQAHALGDYSF
+1023 LQAHAMGDYSF
-1034 SAKGATIVNGIEKT
+1034 SPKSANIVNSIEKT
-1048 KLKIAGFED
+1048 KSKISGFED
-1057 NLDEVIRNWESGE
+1057 MIDEVAARWETGE
-1070 SPFTEAEYIRT
+1070 STFASEAEYNRVID
-1081 INATREKIGKLE
+1081 ATRAKIGKLE
-1093 QDVARQTKG
+1093 QDVLRQTKG

-1136 HRETTV
+1136 HREATV
-1142 MFNRAM
+1142 NFNLAM

-1162 WNTTLAEVARPLLS
+1162 WNTTLAEVAKPLLS
-1176 STVSYKKQLLEAQ
+1176 SKVSYKKQLVEAR

-1194 LQTTVSKSG
+1194 IQKATTEASKTNG
-1203 NNISDAEI
+1203 
-1211 LAIRERLLA
+1211 
-1220 TEQTSLQTKTVNVRG
+1220 
-1235 KKTVSNQP
+1235 
-1243 PQEWGTT
+1243 
-1250 VSYRN
+1250 
-1255 SKGERVVVSTSQK
+1255 
-1268 EKLLE
+1268 
-1273 EMLVGVT
+1273 
-1280 DQSERDKI
+1280 
-1288 RKYVFDLAT
+1288 
-1297 VSERKDS
+1297 
-1304 AQTVTKQ
+1304 
-1311 TKKRVRVTE
+1311 
-1320 RAGEWGPEK
+1320 
-1329 QRLLDAELS
+1329 
-1338 KSNNIDNAIVFRE
+1338 IDEAIVFRE

-1393 PELRSVW
+1393 PELRSIW
-1400 VKSRTS
+1400 TKSRTS
-1406 NIDIL
+1406 NTDIL
-1411 FYKHAGAFELE
+1411 FYKNPAALQLE
-1422 NNVIAALQDLSLQ
+1422 NDVIAALQDLGLQ

-1446 SARSVVFGGTGEE
+1446 SARSVSLGGTDEL
-1459 VPEGMSLVG
+1459 VPEGMSVVG

-1478 AGKYRNRIRSAIE
+1478 AGKYRGRIRSAINQ
-1491 KLEKEILKKET
+1491 LEKDVAKSEAKLTGNST
-1502 KLANPK
+1502 KL
-1508 GNITT
+1508 TT

-1523 KTQKAR
+1523 KVKKAR
-1529 VTQLAK
+1529 ITELGK
-1535 DFDEIDKAV
+1535 RFDAIDEEVK
-1544 IADKK
+1544 IDKK
-1549 LASQQL
+1549 LAAEQL
-1555 KVLQNAT
+1555 KKLQSQSNIRA
-1562 DVRTAKGSLKKLING
+1562 AKGSLKKLIDN
-1577 GDQYGYAKLINSIL
+1577 GDQYGYAKLISSIL

-1599 VATSRRSLANFFAEI
+1599 IATSKRSLSNFFSEI
-1614 LGGDT
+1614 LGGET

-1626 GRRQTRTVTDMDS
+1626 GRRERRTVTDLDS
-1639 FFGRTTRKVDSNIV
+1639 FFGRTTRRVDSNIV

-1664 PTNKMLEGV
+1664 PTNTMLEGV

-1697 EGMASALEEHANRL
+1697 EGMASALEEHANSL
-1711 LVAVESAKRNPVD
+1711 LVAVEAIKRNPVD
-1724 IRLAERRLAT
+1724 IRLAEKRLAT
-1734 AQRQGVRLQAQID
+1734 AQRAGVRLQAQID
-1747 DMAATP
+1747 GMAATP

-1768 MALAGADDKVAEM
+1768 MALAGADEKVAEM

-1794 EPLRQTDVIGLR
+1794 EPLRQTDVLGLR

-1811 LTFERNRLMAQ
+1811 LTFERNRLMGQ
-1822 RERVVKSRGMYEARQ
+1822 RERVIKTRGAYEAKQ
-1837 MPIEAKLVQVEDSL
+1837 MPIEAKLLEVEDSL

-1892 IEVKFATDAPV
+1892 VEIKFATDAPKKYEGQA
-1903 VSLSTN
+1903 
-1909 RHPITGDFEPFN
+1909 P
-1921 SKTRYTVEPNRKLS
+1921 KTRYEVEPSRQLS

-1940 FINLLSDYSDTP
+1940 FINLLSDYGDTP

-1957 VRSRKA
+1957 ASSRKA
-1963 KLTRTWNSSNEGKFL
+1963 KLTKAWNSSNEGKFL

-1983 LHNQWDVNQSGIWHE
+1983 LHNEFDMSQHGAWISDGTNV
-1998 QTGWRKVSKR
+1998 TKR
-2008 ERAIRAEI
+2008 EQAIRAEI
-2016 DSLRETNKQ
+2016 DSLRETNKE

-2031 KLQKQIVDIIDN
+2031 KLQKQIIDIIDN
-2043 ETALTTQNIPKGKNV
+2043 ETALTTQNVPKGKNV

-2071 VAEGLRLNPSG
+2071 VAEGLRLNPSS
-2082 TMDVPR
+2082 TLDVPR
-2088 YAAPNREKIAG
+2088 YAVPDKAKIAG
-2099 KRANIIGEKDSIE
+2099 TKANIVGEMDSID
-2112 QLIRDLEFDKIVER
+2112 QIVNDLEFDKVIER
-2126 SLQKNALEYIAT
+2126 GLQKQALEYIGR
-2138 LSKEEQFL
+2138 LSKDEQVL

-2170 KVAKKVSSSYAFEV
+2170 KLAKKVSSSYAFEV
-2184 TAKQGVEKAQKA
+2184 AAKQGVQKAQKA

-2301 KGLEGM
+2301 QGLKGM

-2314 RLIPQELRGRIPENE
+2314 RLIPSELRGRIPENE

-2339 FVELSKS
+2339 FVELSKF

-2364 RLQDPL
+2364 RLQDPI

-2406 MLFAGGGNLANLGE
+2406 MLFAGGGDLKNLNE

-2429 EASRRGLNAEQWIK
+2429 EASKRGLNAEQWIK

-2470 FFDYAKPIRGTK
+2470 FFDYVKPIRGTK

-2586 EVGAFKLPFGKDLYA
+2586 QIGAFKLPFGKDLYA
-2601 SPDFGFNRV
+2601 TPDFGFNRI
-2610 GQQIKELQDPQRFL
+2610 GQQVEELRDPQRFL
-2624 SNVNPLLRVPVELM
+2624 ANVNPLLRVPVELM

-2651 NPVKVENG
+2651 NPVQVENG

-2726 VPGRQVKEQEKQS
+2726 VPGRQVKEKEKQN

-2748 EALVSRQKVLEG
+2748 EALVSRQKSLQGE
-2760 K
+2760 

>member
-22 IPRMVAP
+22 ITRMVQP
-29 TARTNGPTSSFKRS
+29 TSRTNGSPSPYTKA
-43 SGYPDITEGATGV
+43 SGYPDITQGVSKV
-56 FDASLTKTRQQQSK
+56 FDAGMAKTRQQQSI
-70 LNTSARV
+70 LNTSAR
-77 ASSRYPDITEQVAS
+77 ATSSRYPDITEQVAS
-91 AKAGQKKPGGALGI
+91 AKAGQQKAGGALGVV
-105 AASLLDNP
+105 AGLLDNP
-113 IAKAVL
+113 IAKTVL

-124 LDYGRRGIISGVNE
+124 MDYGRRGIISGVRE
-138 IADVL
+138 IADVI
-143 DTDKNT
+143 DGNKNT
-149 KISIGDWFKQTKDP
+149 KASIGDWFKQTRDP
-163 LYGFGTAFPIP
+163 SYGFGTAFPIP

-183 IGDLALDPIN
+183 VGDLALDPIN
-193 WLTLGVGV
+193 WLTFGTYI
-201 PASLTVKGLREGAQ
+201 PESLAIKGLREGAQ

-240 LINLQRAAAAE
+240 LINLQRAAMVE
-251 QKIAQAGVYARTML
+251 EKIAQAGVSARTML
-265 GKRLTNT
+265 GKRLGNT

-301 RAMRAGVDGTD
+301 RAMRVGVDGTQ
-312 EGIRMAQTIGLGKS
+312 EGIKMAQTIGLGKS
-326 GLSFHGTKFVL
+326 GLSFHGTRFVI

-360 SSPVDWMAEHFI
+360 SSPVDWIAEHFI

-428 KDTYAKRLDNMFND
+428 KDTYAKRLENMFNN
-442 FPEIRET
+442 FPEIKET

-457 DVAPEQWA
+457 DTSPEKWS
-465 RPMTDIEQRA
+465 RPMTDVEQRA
-475 YDRIKPLWEQM
+475 YDKIKPLWQEM
-486 HTEVEQA
+486 HREVENA
-493 YQKVDFNFT
+493 YKKVDQNFV
-502 LNRFENY
+502 LNRFDNY
-509 LPHMMTDQA
+509 LPHMMTEEA
-518 KDYIGKRS
+518 KDYIGKRY
-526 SQYAEEVRQYLKVN
+526 SQYAEEIRQYLKVN
-540 MTDPSASFKHR
+540 MTDPSASFKSR

-562 KLTADDVAKGVV
+562 RLTADDVSRGVV
-574 RLNEIARSKGFMGN
+574 RLNEIARSKGFAGN

-622 VLAEAKQMGNVS
+622 VLAEAKQMGTVS
-634 QEWLK
+634 KDWLK

-651 VSKAHREMAV
+651 VTVAHKEMAI
-661 RAGAAIKT
+661 RAGIAIKT

-690 YEVDALQKVL
+690 YEVNALQKVL

-713 TAAREALVLAQK
+713 ASAREALVAAQK
-725 ESLSSWANYVA
+725 ESLSSWANYVNT
-736 ALEKG
+736 LEKG

-752 DKVDNAI
+752 ERVDNAI
-759 NEVLKELDRV
+759 NEVMKELDRV
-769 GADYAQT
+769 GADYAQN
-776 ISMIGAPLADD
+776 ISTIGAPLANDVG
-787 ASQIDSVIGR
+787 QIDSVIGR
-797 ALIDS
+797 TLIDS
-802 PIEMGE
+802 PIEIDK

-825 LSEQLDSLTSS
+825 LSEQLESLTTS

-863 SSSDTGVADSLHEA
+863 SSSNTGVADSLHEA
-877 IYGGIDVKKPKIL
+877 IYGGLNVEKPKVL
-890 AQMNRRNIAD
+890 AQMNRRNISA
-900 IWDEANLTPEM
+900 IWDAANLTPEM
-911 KIIKSI
+911 NVIKSI

-930 RIRLD
+930 RIGLD
-935 DTYVYNVVNGK
+935 DTYVFKVVNGE

-978 GVWLIVRDTM
+978 GVWLIVRDTL

-1034 SAKGATIVNGIEKT
+1034 SSKSATIVSGIENT
-1048 KLKIAGFED
+1048 KSKITTLED
-1057 NLDEVIRNWESGE
+1057 TLDEVIRNWENGE
-1070 SPFTEAEYIRT
+1070 SPFTEAEYNKV
-1081 INATREKIGKLE
+1081 INATRTKISKLG
-1093 QDVARQTKG
+1093 QDVVRQTKG

-1115 TPTGYRDLVSDLAS
+1115 TPTGYRDLISDLAS

-1142 MFNRAM
+1142 NFNRAM

-1194 LQTTVSKSG
+1194 LQTTVSKNG

-1211 LAIRERLLA
+1211 LAIRERILA
-1220 TEQTSLQTKTVNVRG
+1220 TEQTSLRTKTVANAKRNNTRLEG
-1235 KKTVSNQP
+1235 YSNFIP
-1243 PQEWGTT
+1243 TEEAGTF
-1250 VSYRN
+1250 
-1255 SKGERVVVSTSQK
+1255 GPQK
-1268 EKLLE
+1268 EKILKELLS
-1273 EMLVGVT
+1273 GIT
-1280 DQSERDKI
+1280 NQSERDAI
-1288 RKYVFDLAT
+1288 RKTVRDQVVEIPYVD
-1297 VSERKDS
+1297 V
-1304 AQTVTKQ
+1304 AQTVVKGTKN
-1311 TKKRVRVTE
+1311 RVRVIE
-1320 RAGEWGPEK
+1320 RAGEWGPQK
-1329 QRLLDAELS
+1329 QRLLDAELP
-1338 KSNNIDNAIVFRE
+1338 KSNNIDNSIVFRE
-1351 EIAKIFRAERKVGK
+1351 ELAKIFRAERKIGK
-1365 RGKVLSDSAHTPE
+1365 RGNVLSDSAHTAG

-1400 VKSRTS
+1400 IKSRTA
-1406 NIDIL
+1406 NTDIL
-1411 FYKHAGAFELE
+1411 FYKNAGAFELE
-1422 NNVIAALQDLSLQ
+1422 NNVISALQDLGLQ
-1435 SDLAATRGARR
+1435 SDLSSARGAKR
-1446 SARSVVFGGTGEE
+1446 SARSVSLGGTGEA
-1459 VPEGMSLVG
+1459 VPEGMSVVG
-1468 QSAEQQAATI
+1468 QGAEQRAATI
-1478 AGKYRNRIRSAIE
+1478 AGNYRGQIRRAIND
-1491 KLEKEILKKET
+1491 LEKEVLKRKT
-1502 KLANPK
+1502 KLANPTERL
-1508 GNITT
+1508 TT
-1513 NVGDVLREEV
+1513 NVGDVLRQEV
-1523 KTQKAR
+1523 KTQKSR
-1529 VTQLAK
+1529 ITELAK
-1535 DFDEIDKAV
+1535 QFDEIDKEV
-1544 IADKK
+1544 VKDRK
-1549 LASQQL
+1549 LAGEQL
-1555 KVLQNAT
+1555 KALQSASS
-1562 DVRTAKGSLKKLING
+1562 VRAAKGSLKKLIDNG
-1577 GDQYGYAKLINSIL
+1577 DKYGYAKLIDSIL
-1591 TEGISDSA
+1591 AEGISDSA
-1599 VATSRRSLANFFAEI
+1599 VSTSRRSLANFFSEI

-1619 SYYLPTL
+1619 SYYIGTL
-1626 GRRQTRTVTDMDS
+1626 GRREKRTITDMDS

-1678 DNGRYIPGSWL
+1678 DSGRYIPGSWL

-1711 LVAVESAKRNPVD
+1711 LVAVEGIKRNPVD
-1724 IRLAERRLAT
+1724 IRLAEKRLAT

-1747 DMAATP
+1747 GMAATP
-1753 DFVRAQTR
+1753 DFVRAETR

-1768 MALAGADDKVAEM
+1768 MALAGADDKVAKV

-1822 RERVVKSRGMYEARQ
+1822 RERIVKSRGMYEARQ

-1887 AAESG
+1887 AAGSG
-1892 IEVKFATDAPV
+1892 IEIRFSTDTPMQYQGKAP
-1903 VSLSTN
+1903 
-1909 RHPITGDFEPFN
+1909 R
-1921 SKTRYTVEPNRKLS
+1921 TRYEVEPSRKLS

-1957 VRSRKA
+1957 VKSRKA

-1978 DEYKQ
+1978 SEYKQ
-1983 LHNQWDVNQSGIWHE
+1983 LHNEFDMSQHGSWMSNGTNV
-1998 QTGWRKVSKR
+1998 TKR
-2008 ERAIRAEI
+2008 EQAIRAEI
-2016 DSLRETNKQ
+2016 DSLRETNKE

-2031 KLQKQIVDIIDN
+2031 RLQKQIVDIIDN
-2043 ETALTTQNIPKGKNV
+2043 ETSLTTQNIPKRKSV
-2058 SLESRVLAEEATG
+2058 ALESRVLAEEATG
-2071 VAEGLRLNPSG
+2071 VAKGLRLNPSG

-2088 YAAPNREKIAG
+2088 YAAPNKVKIAA
-2099 KRANIIGEKDSIE
+2099 KRANIVGEMDSID
-2112 QLIRDLEFDKIVER
+2112 QIVNDLEFDKIVER
-2126 SLQKNALEYIAT
+2126 GLQKQALEYIGR
-2138 LSKEEQFL
+2138 LSKDEQIL

-2170 KVAKKVSSSYAFEV
+2170 KIAKKVSSSYAFEV
-2184 TAKQGVEKAQKA
+2184 TAKQGVEKAQDA
-2196 FDNAVRLAS
+2196 FDNAVRFAS
-2205 WGPQRLVDAQRAVD
+2205 WGPQRLVDAQRAVN

-2258 SQVSAEGIPKEIR
+2258 SQVSADGIPKEIR
-2271 SVTTAFIEAR
+2271 TVTTEFIKAR

-2290 LTARQEEFLFN
+2290 LTSKQEEFLFN
-2301 KGLEGM
+2301 QGLKGM

-2339 FVELSKS
+2339 FVELSKF

-2356 AEIISNVH
+2356 AEIVSNVH
-2364 RLQDPL
+2364 RLQDPI

-2406 MLFAGGGNLANLGE
+2406 MLFAGGGDLNNLGE
-2420 GLKMSRSWL
+2420 GLRMSRSWL
-2429 EASRRGLNAEQWIK
+2429 DASKRGLNVDQWIK
-2443 ELPINM
+2443 ELPLSM
-2449 QTRAKD
+2449 QTRAKN

-2470 FFDYAKPIRGTK
+2470 FFDYAKPIRGTN

-2516 TRRFLIDYTDI
+2516 TRRFLIDYADI

-2552 SNMWINPKAYAT
+2552 SNMWINPKAYAI
-2564 YNTVKRNFN
+2564 YNTFKRNFN
-2573 ADKEGDVIPAWME
+2573 ADKEGDVVPAWMK

-2601 SPDFGFNRV
+2601 TPDFGFNRV
-2610 GQQIKELQDPQRFL
+2610 NQQIKEFQDPQRLL
-2624 SNVNPLLRVPVELM
+2624 SNVNPLLRVPIELM

-2726 VPGRQVKEQEKQS
+2726 VPGRQVKEQEKQG

-2748 EALVSRQKVLEG
+2748 QVLVSRQKVLEG

>member
-16 QQAQGG
+16 KQAQGG
-22 IPRMVAP
+22 VPRMVQP
-29 TARTNGPTSSFKRS
+29 TSRTNGSPSPYKRS
-43 SGYPDITEGATGV
+43 SGYPDITEGTTGV
-56 FDASLTKTRQQQSK
+56 FDAASGKTRQQQSK
-70 LNTSARV
+70 LDTTARA
-77 ASSRYPDITEQVAS
+77 ASSKYPDITEQVAS
-91 AKAGQKKPGGALGI
+91 AKAGQQKPSGALGVV
-105 AASLLDNP
+105 ANLLDNP
-113 IAKAVL
+113 IAKTVL

-124 LDYGRRGIISGVNE
+124 LDYGRRGIISGVRE
-138 IADVL
+138 IADVV
-143 DTDKNT
+143 DNNKET
-149 KISIGDWFKQTKDP
+149 KASIGDWFKQTKDP

-193 WLTLGVGV
+193 WLTLGVNV
-201 PASLTVKGLREGAQ
+201 PRSLTVAGLREGGQ
-215 IGARIAVKEF
+215 IGARIAAKEF

-240 LINLQRAAAAE
+240 LINLQRAAAVE
-251 QKIAQAGVYARTML
+251 EKIAKAGVSARTLL

-287 GSPELVAAVGKNGR
+287 GSAELVQAVGKNGR
-301 RAMRAGVDGTD
+301 RAMRAGVDGTQ
-312 EGIRMAQTIGLGKS
+312 EGIQMAEKLGLGKS
-326 GLSFHGTKFVL
+326 GLYIHGTKFKV
-337 PFTGPIAD
+337 PFSGPIAD
-345 VLETGLARTK
+345 ALETGLARTK
-355 GAILR
+355 GTILR

-390 TGKMMVGGVEKPL
+390 TGKMIVGGVEKPL

-423 IEEMA
+423 IEEAA
-428 KDTYAKRLDNMFND
+428 KDTYAKRLDNMFNN

-449 KDTLHQFL
+449 KDTLYQFL
-457 DVAPEQWA
+457 DSAPEQWT
-465 RPMTDIEQRA
+465 RPMTDVEQRA
-475 YDRIKPLWEQM
+475 YDKIKPLWQEM
-486 HTEVEQA
+486 HREVEDSFR
-493 YQKVDFNFT
+493 KVDQNFT
-502 LNRFENY
+502 LNRFDNY
-509 LPHMMTDQA
+509 LPHMMTEEA

-526 SQYAEEVRQYLKVN
+526 SQYAEEIRQYLKVN
-540 MTDPSASFKHR
+540 MTDPSASFKSR

-562 KLTADDVAKGVV
+562 KLTADDVAKGVS

-588 FFETDMEII
+588 FFETDMETI

-622 VLAEAKQMGNVS
+622 ILSEAKQMGNVS
-634 QEWLK
+634 KEWLR
-639 QQADYAVSLRTG
+639 QQADYAKSLRTG
-651 VSKAHREMAV
+651 VSEAHKQMAI
-661 RAGAAIKT
+661 RAGVAIKT

-676 VRGNISGENAGGLR
+676 VRGSISGENAGGLR
-690 YEVDALQKVL
+690 YEIDALQKVL
-700 KKTGTPEETFAAL
+700 RKTGTPEETFAAL
-713 TAAREALVLAQK
+713 TAAREALVAAQK

-741 SVIVQAMQAQV
+741 SVVVQAMQAQV

-769 GADYAQT
+769 GTDYAQN
-776 ISMIGAPLADD
+776 ISRIGAPLAED

-797 ALIDS
+797 TLVDS

-808 QISYDDL
+808 QVSYDDL
-815 VKSLDAKFAA
+815 VNSLDAKFAA
-825 LSEQLDSLTSS
+825 LSEQLDSLTTS
-836 WEKSLSV
+836 WEKSLAV
-843 ENVVNDIIDG
+843 ENIVNDIIDG
-853 KIKLDDQWHV
+853 KIKLNDQWHV

-877 IYGGIDVKKPKIL
+877 IYGGLDVEKPKVL
-890 AQMNRRNIAD
+890 AKMNRRNIAA

-917 FDPDGKIT
+917 FDPEGKIT

-930 RIRLD
+930 QIGLD
-935 DTYVYNVVNGK
+935 DTYVSKVVNGK

-1023 LQAHALGDYSF
+1023 LQAHAMGDYSF
-1034 SAKGATIVNGIEKT
+1034 SPKGATIVNGIENT
-1048 KLKIAGFED
+1048 KSKITNLED
-1057 NLDEVIRNWESGE
+1057 TLDEVIRNWETGE
-1070 SPFTEAEYIRT
+1070 SPFTEEQYNKVI
-1081 INATREKIGKLE
+1081 IATRAKIGKLE
-1093 QDVARQTKG
+1093 QDVVRQTKG
-1102 LDKYQQLAVATAT
+1102 LDKYQQVAVSTAT

-1136 HRETTV
+1136 HRETTIN
-1142 MFNRAM
+1142 FNRAM

-1162 WNTTLAEVARPLLS
+1162 WNTTLAEVAKPLLS
-1176 STVSYKKQLLEAQ
+1176 STVAYKKQLGEAR

-1194 LQTTVSKSG
+1194 LQTTVSNNG
-1203 NNISDAEI
+1203 NNISDTEI
-1211 LAIRERLLA
+1211 LAIRERILA
-1220 TEQTSLQTKTVNVRG
+1220 TEQTSLRTKTVPNAKRG
-1235 KKTVSNQP
+1235 NTRLQGYSNFIP
-1243 PQEWGTT
+1243 TEEKGTF
-1250 VSYRN
+1250 
-1255 SKGERVVVSTSQK
+1255 GPQK
-1268 EKLLE
+1268 EKILKELLS
-1273 EMLVGVT
+1273 GVT
-1280 DQSERDKI
+1280 NQSERDAI
-1288 RKYVFDLAT
+1288 RKRVLEQVVEVPYVDG
-1297 VSERKDS
+1297 
-1304 AQTVTKQ
+1304 AQTTIKGTKN
-1311 TKKRVRVTE
+1311 RVRVIE
-1320 RAGEWGPEK
+1320 RAGEWGPQK

-1351 EIAKIFRAERKVGK
+1351 ELAKIFRAERKVGK

-1393 PELRSVW
+1393 PELRSIW
-1400 VKSRTS
+1400 IKSRTAQP
-1406 NIDIL
+1406 DIL

-1422 NNVIAALQDLSLQ
+1422 NDVIAALQQSGIQ
-1435 SDLAATRGARR
+1435 SDLAASRGARR
-1446 SARSVVFGGTGEE
+1446 GARSLVLGGTEE
-1459 VPEGMSLVG
+1459 AIPEGMSVVG

-1478 AGKYRNRIRSAIE
+1478 AGKYRNRIRSAINQ
-1491 KLEKEILKKET
+1491 LEKDAAKSEA
-1502 KLANPK
+1502 KLA
-1508 GNITT
+1508 GNSQALKT
-1513 NVGDVLREEV
+1513 NVGDVLREEI
-1523 KTQKAR
+1523 KTKKAR
-1529 VTQLAK
+1529 YTELAK
-1535 DFDEIDKAV
+1535 RFDAINEEV

-1562 DVRTAKGSLKKLING
+1562 DVRTAKGSLKKLINS
-1577 GDQYGYAKLINSIL
+1577 GDQYGYAKLIDSIL
-1591 TEGISDSA
+1591 TEGVSDAA
-1599 VATSRRSLANFFAEI
+1599 VSTSRRSLANFFSEI
-1614 LGGDT
+1614 LGGET

-1626 GRRQTRTVTDMDS
+1626 GRRERRTVTDLDS

-1664 PTNKMLEGV
+1664 PTNTMLEGV

-1711 LVAVESAKRNPVD
+1711 LVAVEGIKRNPVN
-1724 IRLAERRLAT
+1724 IRLAEKRLAT
-1734 AQRQGVRLQAQID
+1734 AQRAGVRLQAQID
-1747 DMAATP
+1747 GMAATP

-1794 EPLRQTDVIGLR
+1794 EPLRQTDVLGLR

-1837 MPIEAKLVQVEDSL
+1837 MPIEAKLVEVEDSL

-1892 IEVKFATDAPV
+1892 VEIRFATDAPM
-1903 VSLSTN
+1903 
-1909 RHPITGDFEPFN
+1909 RYEGDAPRA
-1921 SKTRYTVEPNRKLS
+1921 RYEVEPSRQLS

-1940 FINLLSDYSDTP
+1940 FINLLSDYGDTP

-1957 VRSRKA
+1957 ASSRKA
-1963 KLTRTWNSSNEGKFL
+1963 KLAKAWNSSNEGKFL

-1983 LHNQWDVNQSGIWHE
+1983 LHNEFDMSQHGAWMSDGTNV
-1998 QTGWRKVSKR
+1998 TKR
-2008 ERAIRAEI
+2008 EQAIRAEI
-2016 DSLRETNKQ
+2016 DSLRETNKE

-2031 KLQKQIVDIIDN
+2031 KLQKQIIDIIDN
-2043 ETALTTQNIPKGKNV
+2043 ETALTTQNVPKGKNV
-2058 SLESRVLAEEATG
+2058 SLESKVLAEEATG
-2071 VAEGLRLNPSG
+2071 VAEGLRLNPSS
-2082 TMDVPR
+2082 TLDVPR
-2088 YAAPNREKIAG
+2088 YAVPDKAKIAG
-2099 KRANIIGEKDSIE
+2099 TKANIVGEMDSID
-2112 QLIRDLEFDKIVER
+2112 QIVNDLEFDKVIER
-2126 SLQKNALEYIAT
+2126 GLQKQALEYIGR
-2138 LSKEEQFL
+2138 LSKDEQVL

-2170 KVAKKVSSSYAFEV
+2170 KLAKKVSSSYAFEV
-2184 TAKQGVEKAQKA
+2184 AAKQGVQKAQKA

-2290 LTARQEEFLFN
+2290 LTAKQEEFLFN

-2314 RLIPQELRGRIPENE
+2314 RLIPSELRGRIPENE

-2339 FVELSKS
+2339 FVELSKF

-2364 RLQDPL
+2364 RLQDPI

-2406 MLFAGGGNLANLGE
+2406 MLFAGGGDLGNLNE

-2429 EASRRGLNAEQWIK
+2429 EASKRGLNAEQWIK
-2443 ELPINM
+2443 ELPVNM

-2470 FFDYAKPIRGTK
+2470 FFDYVKPIRGTK

-2573 ADKEGDVIPAWME
+2573 ADQEGDVIPAWME
-2586 EVGAFKLPFGKDLYA
+2586 QIGAFKLPFGKDLYA
-2601 SPDFGFNRV
+2601 TPDFGFNRI
-2610 GQQIKELQDPQRFL
+2610 GQQVEELRDPQRFL
-2624 SNVNPLLRVPVELM
+2624 ANVNPLLRVPVELM

-2651 NPVKVENG
+2651 NPVQVEGG

-2682 FVNDKAYYA
+2682 FVNDKAFYA

-2726 VPGRQVKEQEKQS
+2726 VPGRQVKEREKQS

-2748 EALVSRQKVLEG
+2748 EALVSRQKSLQGE
-2760 K
+2760 

>member
-1 MASQQDLLANLQALT
+1 
-16 QQAQGG
+16 
-22 IPRMVAP
+22 
-29 TARTNGPTSSFKRS
+29 
-43 SGYPDITEGATGV
+43 
-56 FDASLTKTRQQQSK
+56 
-70 LNTSARV
+70 
-77 ASSRYPDITEQVAS
+77 
-91 AKAGQKKPGGALGI
+91 
-105 AASLLDNP
+105 
-113 IAKAVL
+113 
-119 APLAV
+119 
-124 LDYGRRGIISGVNE
+124 
-138 IADVL
+138 
-143 DTDKNT
+143 
-149 KISIGDWFKQTKDP
+149 
-163 LYGFGTAFPIP
+163 
-174 GKLGRVVGL
+174 
-183 IGDLALDPIN
+183 
-193 WLTLGVGV
+193 
-201 PASLTVKGLREGAQ
+201 
-215 IGARIAVKEF
+215 
-225 AEAGAHELASLGPAQ
+225 
-240 LINLQRAAAAE
+240 
-251 QKIAQAGVYARTML
+251 
-265 GKRLTNT
+265 
-272 WQGKTKLASLVDQLG
+272 
-287 GSPELVAAVGKNGR
+287 
-301 RAMRAGVDGTD
+301 
-312 EGIRMAQTIGLGKS
+312 
-326 GLSFHGTKFVL
+326 
-337 PFTGPIAD
+337 
-345 VLETGLARTK
+345 
-355 GAILR
+355 
-360 SSPVDWMAEHFI
+360 
-372 ASGTNQQRAM
+372 
-382 RELRRGLT
+382 
-390 TGKMMVGGVEKPL
+390 
-403 SAEVARYAVRL
+403 
-414 HGMDSIARG
+414 
-423 IEEMA
+423 
-428 KDTYAKRLDNMFND
+428 
-442 FPEIRET
+442 
-449 KDTLHQFL
+449 
-457 DVAPEQWA
+457 
-465 RPMTDIEQRA
+465 
-475 YDRIKPLWEQM
+475 
-486 HTEVEQA
+486 
-493 YQKVDFNFT
+493 
-502 LNRFENY
+502 
-509 LPHMMTDQA
+509 
-518 KDYIGKRS
+518 
-526 SQYAEEVRQYLKVN
+526 
-540 MTDPSASFKHR
+540 
-551 GLVKDA
+551 
-557 MFFGE
+557 
-562 KLTADDVAKGVV
+562 
-574 RLNEIARSKGFMGN
+574 
-588 FFETDMEII
+588 
-597 FKKYGEHYASSMSNA
+597 
-612 EFMRLAKEGG
+612 
-622 VLAEAKQMGNVS
+622 
-634 QEWLK
+634 
-639 QQADYAVSLRTG
+639 
-651 VSKAHREMAV
+651 
-661 RAGAAIKT
+661 
-669 INEYMDV
+669 
-676 VRGNISGENAGGLR
+676 
-690 YEVDALQKVL
+690 
-700 KKTGTPEETFAAL
+700 
-713 TAAREALVLAQK
+713 
-725 ESLSSWANYVA
+725 
-736 ALEKG
+736 
-741 SVIVQAMQAQV
+741 
-752 DKVDNAI
+752 
-759 NEVLKELDRV
+759 
-769 GADYAQT
+769 
-776 ISMIGAPLADD
+776 
-787 ASQIDSVIGR
+787 
-797 ALIDS
+797 
-802 PIEMGE
+802 
-808 QISYDDL
+808 
-815 VKSLDAKFAA
+815 
-825 LSEQLDSLTSS
+825 
-836 WEKSLSV
+836 
-843 ENVVNDIIDG
+843 
-853 KIKLDDQWHV
+853 
-863 SSSDTGVADSLHEA
+863 
-877 IYGGIDVKKPKIL
+877 
-890 AQMNRRNIAD
+890 
-900 IWDEANLTPEM
+900 
-911 KIIKSI
+911 
-917 FDPDGKIT
+917 
-925 STSLG
+925 
-930 RIRLD
+930 
-935 DTYVYNVVNGK
+935 
-946 RVYTSEV
+946 
-953 KTRGIISRINAGTTE
+953 
-968 ANNLTELREA
+968 
-978 GVWLIVRDTM
+978 
-988 HDPQF
+988 
-993 AKLIANGLTDTSTS
+993 
-1007 LEKATYN
+1007 
-1014 RYQNLQELL
+1014 
-1023 LQAHALGDYSF
+1023 
-1034 SAKGATIVNGIEKT
+1034 
-1048 KLKIAGFED
+1048 
-1057 NLDEVIRNWESGE
+1057 
-1070 SPFTEAEYIRT
+1070 
-1081 INATREKIGKLE
+1081 
-1093 QDVARQTKG
+1093 
-1102 LDKYQQLAVATAT
+1102 
-1115 TPTGYRDLVSDLAS
+1115 
-1129 GVQEYYL
+1129 
-1136 HRETTV
+1136 
-1142 MFNRAM
+1142 
-1148 QTADTIDMVLPLAL
+1148 
-1162 WNTTLAEVARPLLS
+1162 
-1176 STVSYKKQLLEAQ
+1176 
-1189 QVILD
+1189 
-1194 LQTTVSKSG
+1194 
-1203 NNISDAEI
+1203 
-1211 LAIRERLLA
+1211 
-1220 TEQTSLQTKTVNVRG
+1220 
-1235 KKTVSNQP
+1235 
-1243 PQEWGTT
+1243 
-1250 VSYRN
+1250 
-1255 SKGERVVVSTSQK
+1255 
-1268 EKLLE
+1268 
-1273 EMLVGVT
+1273 
-1280 DQSERDKI
+1280 
-1288 RKYVFDLAT
+1288 
-1297 VSERKDS
+1297 
-1304 AQTVTKQ
+1304 
-1311 TKKRVRVTE
+1311 
-1320 RAGEWGPEK
+1320 
-1329 QRLLDAELS
+1329 
-1338 KSNNIDNAIVFRE
+1338 
-1351 EIAKIFRAERKVGK
+1351 
-1365 RGKVLSDSAHTPE
+1365 
-1378 ELALLRKKELLDNHF
+1378 LLRKKELLDNHF
-1393 PELRSVW
+1393 PELRSIW
-1400 VKSRTS
+1400 IKSRTS

-1422 NNVIAALQDLSLQ
+1422 NNVIAALQDLGLQ
-1435 SDLAATRGARR
+1435 SDLAAARGARR
-1446 SARSVVFGGTGEE
+1446 SARSVMFGGTGEKI
-1459 VPEGMSLVG
+1459 PEGMSIVG

-1478 AGKYRNRIRSAIE
+1478 AGKYRGRIRSAIE
-1491 KLEKEILKKET
+1491 KLEREVLKKEA

-1508 GNITT
+1508 GNLTT
-1513 NVGDVLREEV
+1513 NIGDVLREEV

-1529 VTQLAK
+1529 ITELAK
-1535 DFDEIDKAV
+1535 QFDEIDKAV
-1544 IADKK
+1544 IADRK

-1562 DVRTAKGSLKKLING
+1562 DVRTAKGSLKKLINS

-1591 TEGISDSA
+1591 TEGTTDAA
-1599 VATSRRSLANFFAEI
+1599 VSTSRRSLANFFSEI

-1619 SYYLPTL
+1619 SYYIGTL
-1626 GRRQTRTVTDMDS
+1626 GRREKRTVTDMDS

-1653 GLKTLVNDTNL
+1653 GLRTLVNDTNL

-1678 DNGRYIPGSWL
+1678 DSGRYIPGSWL

-1711 LVAVESAKRNPVD
+1711 LVAVEGIKRNPVD
-1724 IRLAERRLAT
+1724 IRLAEKRLAT

-1747 DMAATP
+1747 GMAATP

-1794 EPLRQTDVIGLR
+1794 EPLRQTDVLGLR

-1822 RERVVKSRGMYEARQ
+1822 RERVIKSRGMYEARQ
-1837 MPIEAKLVQVEDSL
+1837 MPIEAKLVEVEDSL

-1892 IEVKFATDAPV
+1892 IEVRFATDAPTAT
-1903 VSLSTN
+1903 SGTYTNPPAGEFRLEST
-1909 RHPITGDFEPFN
+1909 G
-1921 SKTRYTVEPNRKLS
+1921 SKTRYSAESSRKLS

-1940 FINLLSDYSDTP
+1940 FINLLSDYGDTP

-1963 KLTRTWNSSNEGKFL
+1963 KLTRTWNSSSEGMFL

-1983 LHNQWDVNQSGIWHE
+1983 LHNQFDMSQHGAWMSDGTNV
-1998 QTGWRKVSKR
+1998 TKR
-2008 ERAIRAEI
+2008 EQAIRAEI
-2016 DSLRETNKQ
+2016 DALRETKKQ

-2058 SLESRVLAEEATG
+2058 SLESRVLSEEATG

-2088 YAAPNREKIAG
+2088 YAAPNKEKIAG
-2099 KRANIIGEKDSIE
+2099 KRANLVGEMDSID
-2112 QLIRDLEFDKIVER
+2112 QIVNDLEFDKIVER
-2126 SLQKNALEYIAT
+2126 GLQKQALEYIGR
-2138 LSKEEQFL
+2138 LSKDEQIL

-2170 KVAKKVSSSYAFEV
+2170 KLAKKVSSSYAFEV

-2290 LTARQEEFLFN
+2290 LTAKQEEFLFN
-2301 KGLEGM
+2301 QGLKGM

-2314 RLIPQELRGRIPENE
+2314 RLIPAELRGRIPENE

-2406 MLFAGGGNLANLGE
+2406 MLFAGGGDLSNLSE

-2429 EASRRGLNAEQWIK
+2429 DASKRGLNVDQWIK

-2516 TRRFLIDYTDI
+2516 TRRFLIDYADI

>member
-29 TARTNGPTSSFKRS
+29 TSRTNAPVSTARKFSSS
-43 SGYPDITEGATGV
+43 PG
-56 FDASLTKTRQQQSK
+56 LTDMYGGQQQDAAGVKTSVGQNK
-70 LNTSARV
+70 LNATARV
-77 ASSRYPDITEQVAS
+77 ASARYPGITEQVAA
-91 AKAGQKKPGGALGI
+91 AKAGQQKASGALGVV
-105 AASLLDNP
+105 AGLLDNP
-113 IAKAVL
+113 IAKTVL

-124 LDYGRRGIISGVNE
+124 MDYGRRGIISGVRE

-163 LYGFGTAFPIP
+163 TYGFGTAFPIP
-174 GKLGRVVGL
+174 GTLGRVVGL
-183 IGDLALDPIN
+183 VGDLALDPIN
-193 WLTLGVGV
+193 WLTLGVNV
-201 PASLTVKGLREGAQ
+201 PKSLAIKGLREGAQ

-240 LINLQRAAAAE
+240 LFNLQRAAAVE
-251 QKIAQAGVYARTML
+251 EKIAQAGVSARTLL

-272 WQGKTKLASLVDQLG
+272 WQGKTKLAALVDQLG

-301 RAMRAGVDGTD
+301 RAMRAGVDGTE
-312 EGIRMAQTIGLGKS
+312 EGIKMAQTIGLGKS

-360 SSPVDWMAEHFI
+360 SSPVDWLAEHFI

-428 KDTYAKRLDNMFND
+428 KDTYAKRLENMFND

-457 DVAPEQWA
+457 DAAPEQWA
-465 RPMTDIEQRA
+465 RPMTEVEQRA
-475 YDRIKPLWEQM
+475 YNKIKPLWEQM
-486 HTEVEQA
+486 HGEVERA
-493 YQKVDFNFT
+493 YQKVDLNFT

-526 SQYAEEVRQYLKVN
+526 SQYAEEIRQYLKVN
-540 MTDPSASFKHR
+540 MTDPSASFKNR

-562 KLTADDVAKGVV
+562 KLTADDVAKGVT

-634 QEWLK
+634 QEWLR
-639 QQADYAVSLRTG
+639 QQADYAKSLRTG
-651 VSKAHREMAV
+651 VSAAHKEMAI
-661 RAGAAIKT
+661 RAGVAIKT

-713 TAAREALVLAQK
+713 TAAREALVAAQK
-725 ESLSSWANYVA
+725 ESLSSWANYVNT
-736 ALEKG
+736 LEKG

-769 GADYAQT
+769 GADYAQN
-776 ISMIGAPLADD
+776 ISRIGAPLADD
-787 ASQIDSVIGR
+787 VSQIDSVIGR
-797 ALIDS
+797 ALVDS

-808 QISYDDL
+808 QVSYDDL
-815 VKSLDAKFAA
+815 IKSMDAKFAA
-825 LSEQLDSLTSS
+825 LSEQLDSLTTS

-853 KIKLDDQWHV
+853 KIKLNDQWHV
-863 SSSDTGVADSLHEA
+863 SSSDTGIADSLHEA
-877 IYGGIDVKKPKIL
+877 IYGGLDVEKPKVL
-890 AQMNRRNIAD
+890 AKMNRRNIAA
-900 IWDEANLTPEM
+900 IWDEANLTSEM
-911 KIIKSI
+911 RVIKSI
-917 FDPDGKIT
+917 FDPEGKIT
-925 STSLG
+925 STRLG
-930 RIRLD
+930 QIGLD
-935 DTYVYNVVNGK
+935 DTYVSTVVNGE

-978 GVWLIVRDTM
+978 GIWLIVRDTM

-1034 SAKGATIVNGIEKT
+1034 SAKGATIVNGIENT
-1048 KLKIAGFED
+1048 KSKITNLED
-1057 NLDEVIRNWESGE
+1057 TLDEVIRNWETGE
-1070 SPFTEAEYIRT
+1070 SPFTEAEYNKV
-1081 INATREKIGKLE
+1081 INATRTKIGKLE

-1162 WNTTLAEVARPLLS
+1162 WNTTLAKVAEPLLS
-1176 STVSYKKQLLEAQ
+1176 STVSYKKQLQEVQ

-1194 LQTTVSKSG
+1194 LQTTVNKNG

-1211 LAIRERLLA
+1211 LAIRERILA
-1220 TEQTSLQTKTVNVRG
+1220 TEQTSLRTKTVPNAKRG
-1235 KKTVSNQP
+1235 NTRLQGYSNFIP
-1243 PQEWGTT
+1243 TEEAGTWGP
-1250 VSYRN
+1250 
-1255 SKGERVVVSTSQK
+1255 QK
-1268 EKLLE
+1268 EKILKELLS
-1273 EMLVGVT
+1273 GVT
-1280 DQSERDKI
+1280 NQSERDAI
-1288 RKYVFDLAT
+1288 RKT
-1297 VSERKDS
+1297 VLDQVVEVPYLDGE
-1304 AQTVTKQ
+1304 QTVVKGTKN
-1311 TKKRVRVTE
+1311 RVRVIE
-1320 RAGEWGPEK
+1320 RAGEWGPQK

-1351 EIAKIFRAERKVGK
+1351 ELAKIFRAERKIGK

-1400 VKSRTS
+1400 IKSRTAQP
-1406 NIDIL
+1406 DIL

-1422 NNVIAALQDLSLQ
+1422 NDVIAALQDLGIQ
-1435 SDLAATRGARR
+1435 SDLQASRGARR
-1446 SARSVVFGGTGEE
+1446 SARSLVLGGTGEE
-1459 VPEGMSLVG
+1459 IPEGMSVVG
-1468 QSAEQQAATI
+1468 QSAEQRAATI
-1478 AGKYRNRIRSAIE
+1478 AGNYRGQIRRAIND
-1491 KLEKEILKKET
+1491 LEKEVLKRET

-1508 GNITT
+1508 GNLTT
-1513 NVGDVLREEV
+1513 NVGDVLRQEV
-1523 KTQKAR
+1523 KEKKAR
-1529 VTQLAK
+1529 ITELGK
-1535 DFDEIDKAV
+1535 RFDEMDKEV
-1544 IADKK
+1544 VADRK
-1549 LASQQL
+1549 LAAQQL
-1555 KVLQNAT
+1555 KALQNSSS
-1562 DVRTAKGSLKKLING
+1562 VRAAKGSLKKLIDG

-1591 TEGISDSA
+1591 TEGVSESA
-1599 VATSRRSLANFFAEI
+1599 VATSRRSLANFFSEI
-1614 LGGDT
+1614 LGGET

-1626 GRRQTRTVTDMDS
+1626 GRRERRTVTDMDS

-1711 LVAVESAKRNPVD
+1711 LVAVEGIKRNPVD
-1724 IRLAERRLAT
+1724 IRLAQKRLAT

-1747 DMAATP
+1747 GMAATP

-1822 RERVVKSRGMYEARQ
+1822 RERVVRSRGMYEARQ

-1876 NLEDSNLQKQI
+1876 NLEDGNLQKQI

-1892 IEVKFATDAPV
+1892 IEIRFSTDAPMQYQGEAP
-1903 VSLSTN
+1903 
-1909 RHPITGDFEPFN
+1909 R
-1921 SKTRYTVEPNRKLS
+1921 TRYEVEPSRKLS

-1940 FINLLSDYSDTP
+1940 FINLLSDYGDTP

-1957 VRSRKA
+1957 VKSRKA
-1963 KLTRTWNSSNEGKFL
+1963 KLVKAWNSSNEGKFL

-1983 LHNQWDVNQSGIWHE
+1983 LHNQFDMSQHGAWMSDGTNV
-1998 QTGWRKVSKR
+1998 TKR
-2008 ERAIRAEI
+2008 EQAIRAEI
-2016 DSLRETNKQ
+2016 DALRETQKE

-2031 KLQKQIVDIIDN
+2031 KLQKQIVDIIDG
-2043 ETALTTQNIPKGKNV
+2043 ETEFTAQNIPKGKNV
-2058 SLESRVLAEEATG
+2058 ATEGKIFAERATAT
-2071 VAEGLRLNPSG
+2071 AEILRSNPSLAFG
-2082 TMDVPR
+2082 EPR
-2088 YAAPNREKIAG
+2088 YAAPNTAKIAG
-2099 KRANIIGEKDSIE
+2099 KRANIVGEMDSID
-2112 QLIRDLEFDKIVER
+2112 QIVNDLQFDKVVER
-2126 SLQKNALEYIAT
+2126 GLQKQALEYIAR
-2138 LSKEEQFL
+2138 LSKDEQIL

-2151 VANARLAKAMET
+2151 IANARLAKAMET

-2170 KVAKKVSSSYAFEV
+2170 KLAKKVSSAYAFEV
-2184 TAKQGVEKAQKA
+2184 AAKQGVEKAQKA

-2234 IRNSGNAEWLADV
+2234 IRNSGNAEWLADI

-2301 KGLEGM
+2301 EGLKGM
-2307 KFVGTSN
+2307 KFVGTAN
-2314 RLIPQELRGRIPENE
+2314 RLIPAELRGRIPENE

-2364 RLQDPL
+2364 RLQDPI

-2406 MLFAGGGNLANLGE
+2406 MLFAGGGDLGNLNE

-2429 EASRRGLNAEQWIK
+2429 EASKRGLNVDQWIK
-2443 ELPINM
+2443 ELPLNM

-2470 FFDYAKPIRGTK
+2470 FFDYAKPMRGTK
-2482 TSKNAGRW
+2482 TSKNVGKW

-2586 EVGAFKLPFGKDLYA
+2586 EIGAFKLPFGKDLYA
-2601 SPDFGFNRV
+2601 TPDFGFNRV

-2651 NPVKVENG
+2651 NPVKVEGG

-2672 FGETGPNGDK
+2672 YGETGPSGDK

-2726 VPGRQVKEQEKQS
+2726 APGRQVKEKEKQN
-2739 ELIRRQKAI
+2739 ELIRRQKVI
-2748 EALVSRQKVLEG
+2748 EAMVSKQKVLEG